1 MLKEILI
8 LKTSGLSGVE
18 SDFLVDGSV
27 CELHG
32 YEYTAERMGAHRITA
47 TLKCRECL
55 DRRWTGREHVV
66 FGGNRYF
73 LDGTPSSSK
82 DNSDHRYSHS
92 LTFMLELDRV
102 LSGTMFLDA
111 VSGADQDRPR
121 SNTASFSFYGTVRE
135 FSRRL
140 SEVMDYAGLGVVSRV
155 ADEIPEGESLLLSF
169 DDRTVLEAVQD
180 AFGVFGVPYW
190 YDLSG
195 QRPCI
200 VFGFVHNAITTPL
213 KYGENSPLLKIE
225 RTNAGQKVVN
235 RCTGYGSGDNIPY
248 YYPNLSPAG
257 DIEAVTNRGGL
268 KVRIADPVRAAR
280 IIGQPLTYSK
290 EDSVITSVKGLFSV
304 NAYNDTDKTVHTSL
318 DNPIL
323 PGQRASAAEKKANG
337 DDVFVYIP
345 KGNYINSKHG
355 VDVSFYATA
364 ACVVRFRLFVIAAAG
379 NSKYQWVLY
388 SDGKAVSRGY
398 KQEPDT
404 TDLDIRIPAAGAYVF
419 SANMEMNHGAH
430 TWLQDTHGFAANFE
444 GLDVLGGGA
453 LFWKKGKDI
462 VSLASCGLEIVS
474 GTPQEGDTITVRNVV
489 DGDGVRKYP
498 ICSRLMPYI
507 YRETV
512 ARGRFYDAVNSR
524 EAFVRRYSALYPES
538 TMLESIYDRIYG
550 DGDGHVSFLNPIERS
565 TAAVEHIVT
574 LEEIKPTITGMTNAA
589 GGRMDALA
597 AVDFDTR
604 DDDSTLETDGSKYA
618 HPNFFIRLP
627 KLDGQDGFNIFD
639 HALEGAEMQISM
651 TSGPCAGCTF
661 PIRVAKDGRTNLVK
675 VKGDGSLERDNKGN
689 VVFDE
694 YGQPAQNDTRTTE
707 VWLCLEKDTTT
718 YGEMMPCRGKY
729 EPQPGD
735 TFVITGISLPDGYV
749 FAAEKR
755 LEAEIVRYMA
765 ENNAETYNFSVGF
778 SRVFT
783 ASDETVM
790 PRLDENATVLVE
802 YDGRTYTMY
811 VSQYVIRARED
822 SPIPEVS
829 ITVAEKVS
837 DNTDAIRQA
846 VSQAKSDMEK
856 AVSGIDVTR
865 LGLPYFLRKDID
877 DTARGNPAFLN
888 GLRIGNY
895 TPGMLGTGGAL
906 GVDSFGNSTAE
917 VDFLNVRKKAVF
929 NELEI
934 QKTKSVGGQL
944 IVSCA
949 SVEIT
954 SVTETEDAYRCFFRS
969 EDGNGD
975 AALNLFREGDLAMA
989 RSFDAYSPTFW
1000 WRKVVSIGADYMDL
1014 SRTDCADGSGIPRAG
1029 DTAVQLG
1036 NVSDTSRQSA
1046 QVLSCYGQNAPSFY
1060 IYDGISGYS
1069 LEGCLH
1075 SGVETVDGKASLFV
1089 FGKGYI
1095 GDAER
1100 KQYIESDGGNLVVT
1114 GIINALGGV
1123 MSGLLAVND
1132 AQNKIRAGFSGGDA
1146 GKTDEHGR
1154 MVMFGGADNTKGT
1167 TDEQIAGSKTRMY
1180 EDGHLVTESAEVKG
1194 KLDAEIL
1201 KFADVFCS
1209 EVRNLSYSTPE
1220 QGWNIH
1226 SLIGQNDQLGRETPL
1241 SEYAPRFISEI
1252 AISDTESYFSYI
1264 ITRDKAVV
1272 AENDNIVARYGI
1284 GCSAPTPAGGT
1295 SGYVIGPDGNLLYHK
1310 VGGPFSRHMKIV
1322 HAGGKAASGKNV
1334 RVGMEANC
1342 SMGPNETGQNYAF
1355 MSKDGMFAGLRP
1367 KIIRLTGGGQI
1378 GKDEGTSY
1386 GDNTLRD
1393 IDHTVIID
1401 SAGELTLYL
1410 PQEPKYG
1417 QYYEIIQVTTAK
1429 LTIVGGKGTAPHR
1442 IYNIRQGM
1450 TDTSQWAADRGTWR
1464 LYWSKENDTWYL
1476 DYRTIV

>member
-8 LKTSGLSGVE
+8 LKTSGLSGLE
-18 SDFLVDGSV
+18 SDFLVDGGV

-47 TLKCRECL
+47 SVKCRECL
-55 DRRWTGREHVV
+55 DRRWTGREYVV
-66 FGGNRYF
+66 FGGNRYV

-82 DNSDHRYSHS
+82 DSTDHRYSHS
-92 LTFMLELDRV
+92 LTFILELDKV

-111 VSGADQDRPR
+111 VSGAAQDRPR
-121 SNTASFSFYGTVRE
+121 SNTTSFHFYGTIRE
-135 FSRRL
+135 FSQRL
-140 SEVMDYAGLGVVSRV
+140 SEVMDYAGLGVASRV
-155 ADEIPEGESLLLSF
+155 DDGIPEGESLLLSF

-190 YDLSG
+190 YDFSG
-195 QRPCI
+195 QKPCI

-213 KYGENSPLLKIE
+213 KYGEDSSLLKIE

-235 RCTGYGSGDNIPY
+235 RCTGYGSEDNIPY
-248 YYPNLSPAG
+248 YYPNLSPEG
-257 DIEAVTNRGGL
+257 DIEAITNRAEL
-268 KVRIADPVRAAR
+268 KVRIKDPVKAAKL
-280 IIGQPLTYSK
+280 IGKSLTYSK
-290 EDSVITSVKGLFSV
+290 DDSAIISVKGLFSV
-304 NAYNDTDKTVHTSL
+304 NAYNDTDKTVHTIL
-318 DNPIL
+318 DKPIY
-323 PGQRASAAEKKANG
+323 PGQKAYAAEEKPSDANLYA
-337 DDVFVYIP
+337 YIP

-364 ACVVRFRLFVIAAAG
+364 ACVVRFRLFIIAATG
-379 NSKYQWVLY
+379 DSKYSWILY
-388 SDGKAVSRGY
+388 SGGKAVSRGD

-419 SANMEMNHGAH
+419 SANMEMKPGAH
-430 TWLQDTHGFAANFE
+430 TWLQGINGFNANFE
-444 GLDVLGGGA
+444 GLDVLNGTA
-453 LFWKKGKDI
+453 LFWKKGQDI
-462 VSLASCGLEIVS
+462 VNLDSCGLEIVS
-474 GTPQEGDTITVRNVV
+474 GTPQEGDSITVRNVV
-489 DGDGVRKYP
+489 YDDGVRKYP
-498 ICSRLMPYI
+498 ICSKLMPYI
-507 YRETV
+507 YRETI
-512 ARGRFYDAVNSR
+512 AKGRFYDAVNSK
-524 EAFVRRYSALYPES
+524 EAFIQRYSALYPES
-538 TMLESIYDRIYG
+538 AVLENIYDRIYG
-550 DGDGHVSFLNPIERS
+550 DGDGHISFLNPIECS
-565 TAAVEHIVT
+565 TAAVEHIVSF
-574 LEEIKPTITGMTNAA
+574 EEIKPTITGMTNAG
-589 GGRMDALA
+589 GGRMDALV
-597 AVDFDTR
+597 AVDFDTE
-604 DDDSTLETDGSKYA
+604 DDDSPLETDKSKYA
-618 HPNFFIRLP
+618 HPNFFLKLP

-639 HALEGAEMQISM
+639 QALEGVEMKINM
-651 TSGPCAGCTF
+651 TSGPCAGCSF
-661 PIRVAKDGRTNLVK
+661 PIKVAKDGRTNLVK

-694 YGQPAQNDTRTTE
+694 YGQPLQNDTIRSE

-755 LEAEIVRYMA
+755 LEAEIVKYMA

-790 PRLDENATVLVE
+790 PQLDENSTVLIE
-802 YDGRTYTMY
+802 YDGKSYSLY
-811 VSQYVIRARED
+811 VSQYVVRAKEE

-856 AVSGIDVTR
+856 AVSGIDVTK

-877 DTARGNPAFLN
+877 DTAKGNPAFLN
-888 GLRIGNY
+888 GLRVGNY
-895 TPGMLGTGGAL
+895 TPGLLGTGGAL
-906 GVDSFGNSTAE
+906 TVDSFGNSTAD

-944 IVSCA
+944 IISCA

-975 AALNLFREGDLAMA
+975 VVLNLFREGDLAMA

-1000 WRKVVSIGADYMDL
+1000 WRKVVSTGADYMDL
-1014 SRTDCADGSGIPRAG
+1014 SKTDCADGSGIPRAG

-1046 QVLSCYGQNAPSFY
+1046 QILSCYGQNAPSFH
-1060 IYDGISGYS
+1060 IHDGIAGYS
-1069 LEGCLH
+1069 LEGSLR
-1075 SGVETVDGKASLFV
+1075 SGFDTVDGKASFFV

-1132 AQNKIRAGFSGGDA
+1132 AEGNIRAGFSGGDA
-1146 GKTDEHGR
+1146 GKTDGHGR
-1154 MVMFGGADNTKGT
+1154 LVTFAGADNTKGT
-1167 TDEQIAGSKTRMY
+1167 TDEQIAGSKTKIY
-1180 EDGHLVTESAEVKG
+1180 EDGHLVTESAEIEG

-1220 QGWNIH
+1220 EGWNIH

-1241 SEYAPRFISEI
+1241 SEYAPRFVSEI

-1264 ITRDKAVV
+1264 ITKDKAVV

-1284 GCSAPTPAGGT
+1284 GCSAPTPAGGA

-1334 RVGMEANC
+1334 RVGMEADC

-1378 GKDEGTSY
+1378 GKDEGASY

-1393 IDHTVIID
+1393 IDHTVIVE
-1401 SAGELTLYL
+1401 SQGSLTLYL
-1410 PQEPKYG
+1410 PKAPLTG
-1417 QYYEIIQVTTAK
+1417 QHYEIMQVLNGLS
-1429 LTIVGGKGTAPHR
+1429 LTVNGNGKK
-1442 IYNIRQGM
+1442 IYAIGA
-1450 TDTSQWAADRGTWR
+1450 SLLADAHTLDGKSRWVLDYVDGQ
-1464 LYWSKENDTWYL
+1464 WYL
-1476 DYRTIV
+1476 SYTVY

>member
-92 LTFMLELDRV
+92 LTFVLELDMV

-111 VSGADQDRPR
+111 VSGAAQDRPR
-121 SNTASFSFYGTVRE
+121 SNTTSFSFYGTVRE

-140 SEVMDYAGLGVVSRV
+140 AEVMDYAGLGVVSRV

-195 QRPCI
+195 QKPCI

-225 RTNAGQKVVN
+225 RTNAGQKAVN

-248 YYPNLSPAG
+248 YYPNLSPEG
-257 DIEAVTNRGGL
+257 DIEAVTNRAGL
-268 KVRIADPVRAAR
+268 TVRIADPVKAAR
-280 IIGQPLTYSK
+280 LIGQPLSYSK
-290 EDSVITSVKGLFSV
+290 DAEPVVSVKAWFSV
-304 NAYNDTDKTVHTSL
+304 NAYNKTLGLDQTSL
-318 DNPIL
+318 DNEVRA
-323 PGQRASAAEKKANG
+323 GQKVAARETKRDG
-337 DDVFVYIP
+337 DDVYVYLP
-345 KGNYINSKHG
+345 AGYYTNALFEMG
-355 VDVSFYATA
+355 LT
-364 ACVVRFRLFVIAAAG
+364 LFVTAPCRVKFGVTLSTRQGMTGSRWSLCSVDGGSELAG
-379 NSKYQWVLY
+379 GY
-388 SDGKAVSRGY
+388 S
-398 KQEPDT
+398 QEPEINIPDT
-404 TDLDIRIPAAGAYVF
+404 GAYRLTVRNRISSGTDIYLSGYDGIFGEF
-419 SANMEMNHGAH
+419 S
-430 TWLQDTHGFAANFE
+430 
-444 GLDVLGGGA
+444 GLKVTGSA
-453 LFWKKGKDI
+453 PMSWKKGQDI
-462 VSLASCGLEIVS
+462 VNLNSCGLEIVS

-489 DGDGVRKYP
+489 YGDGVRKYP

-512 ARGRFYDAVNSR
+512 AKGRFYDAVNSK
-524 EAFVRRYSALYPES
+524 EAFVQRYADLYPES
-538 TMLESIYDRIYG
+538 AVLEGIYDRIYG
-550 DGDGHVSFLNPIERS
+550 DGDGHIKFLNPIERS

-597 AVDFDTR
+597 AVDFDTD

-639 HALEGAEMQISM
+639 HALEGTEMQISM
-651 TSGPCAGCTF
+651 TSGPCAGCSF

-675 VKGDGSLERDNKGN
+675 VRGDGTLDRDGKGN
-689 VVFDE
+689 VLFDS
-694 YGQPAQNDTRTTE
+694 YGQPVQNDTRAAE

-856 AVSGIDVTR
+856 AVSGMDVTR
-865 LGLPYFLRKDID
+865 LGLPYFLRKDVD
-877 DTARGNPAFLN
+877 DTAKGRPTFLN
-888 GLRIGNY
+888 GLRVGNY
-895 TPGMLGTGGAL
+895 TPGLLGTGGAL
-906 GVDSFGNSTAE
+906 KVDSFGNSTAE
-917 VDFLNVRKKAVF
+917 VDFLSVRKKAVF

-934 QKTKSVGGQL
+934 QKTRSAAGQL
-944 IVSCA
+944 IISCA
-949 SVEIT
+949 SAEIT

-975 AALNLFREGDLAMA
+975 AVLNLFREGDLAMA

-1000 WRKVVSIGADYMDL
+1000 WRRVVSTGADYIDL

-1046 QVLSCYGQNAPSFY
+1046 QILSCYGQDAPSFH
-1060 IYDGISGYS
+1060 IHDGIAGYS
-1069 LEGCLH
+1069 LEGTLR
-1075 SGVETVDGKASLFV
+1075 SGFDTVDGKASFFV

-1132 AQNKIRAGFSGGDA
+1132 AEGNIRAGFSGGDA
-1146 GKTDEHGR
+1146 GKNDEHGR
-1154 MVMFGGADNTKGT
+1154 LVMFAGADDTKGT
-1167 TDEQIAGSKTRMY
+1167 TDEQIAGSKTKIY
-1180 EDGHLVTESAEVKG
+1180 EDGHLVTRSAEIEG

-1209 EVRNLSYSTPE
+1209 
-1220 QGWNIH
+1220 GIH
-1226 SLIGQNDQLGRETPL
+1226 SMTYDSMDKSWKTHNLVGQNDQLNRETPL
-1241 SEYAPRFISEI
+1241 SESFPRFISEI
-1252 AISDTESYFSYI
+1252 SVSDTEPYFSYI
-1264 ITRDKAVV
+1264 VTKDKATVV
-1272 AENDNIVARYGI
+1272 RDSNTISKYSIGVAAPCPAYSGGGWVVGPNGEVLFNTISGVKRTHLTIIHQGKDCATGTHVRI
-1284 GCSAPTPAGGT
+1284 GMEVDCA
-1295 SGYVIGPDGNLLYHK
+1295 L
-1310 VGGPFSRHMKIV
+1310 
-1322 HAGGKAASGKNV
+1322 GKN
-1334 RVGMEANC
+1334 E
-1342 SMGPNETGQNYAF
+1342 SGQCYAY
-1355 MSKDGMFAGLRP
+1355 KATRGMFAGLRP

-1378 GKDEGTSY
+1378 GKDEGASY

-1393 IDHTVIID
+1393 IDHTVIVE
-1401 SAGELTLYL
+1401 SQSPLTLYL
-1410 PQEPKYG
+1410 PKAPLTG
-1417 QYYEIIQVTTAK
+1417 QHYEIMQVLNGLS
-1429 LTIVGGKGTAPHR
+1429 LTVNGNGKK
-1442 IYNIRQGM
+1442 IYAIGA
-1450 TDTSQWAADRGTWR
+1450 SLLADAHTLDGKSRWVLDYVDGQ
-1464 LYWSKENDTWYL
+1464 WYL
-1476 DYRTIV
+1476 SYTVY

>member
-92 LTFMLELDRV
+92 LTFVLELDMV

-111 VSGADQDRPR
+111 VSGAAQDRPR
-121 SNTASFSFYGTVRE
+121 SNTTSFSFYGTIRE

-140 SEVMDYAGLGVVSRV
+140 TEVMDYAGLGVVSRV

-195 QRPCI
+195 QKPCI

-225 RTNAGQKVVN
+225 RTNAGQKAVN
-235 RCTGYGSGDNIPY
+235 RCTGYGSEDNIPY
-248 YYPNLSPAG
+248 YYPNLSPEG
-257 DIEAVTNRGGL
+257 DIEAVTNRAGL
-268 KVRIADPVRAAR
+268 TVRIADPVKAAR
-280 IIGQPLTYSK
+280 LIGQPLSYSK
-290 EDSVITSVKGLFSV
+290 DAGPVVSVKAWFSV
-304 NAYNDTDKTVHTSL
+304 NAYNKTLGLDQTSL
-318 DNPIL
+318 DNEVRA
-323 PGQRASAAEKKANG
+323 GQKVAARETKRDG
-337 DDVFVYIP
+337 DDVYVYLP
-345 KGNYINSKHG
+345 AGYYTNALFEMG
-355 VDVSFYATA
+355 LT
-364 ACVVRFRLFVIAAAG
+364 LFVTAPCRVKFGVTLSTQRGMTGSRWSLCSVDGGSELAG
-379 NSKYQWVLY
+379 GY
-388 SDGKAVSRGY
+388 SR
-398 KQEPDT
+398 EPEINIPDT
-404 TDLDIRIPAAGAYVF
+404 GAYRLTVRNRISSGTDIYLSGYDGIFGEF
-419 SANMEMNHGAH
+419 S
-430 TWLQDTHGFAANFE
+430 
-444 GLDVLGGGA
+444 GLKVTGSA
-453 LFWKKGKDI
+453 PMSWKKGQDI
-462 VSLASCGLEIVS
+462 VNLNSCGLEIVS

-489 DGDGVRKYP
+489 YDDGVRKYP

-512 ARGRFYDAVNSR
+512 ARGRFYDAVNSK
-524 EAFVRRYSALYPES
+524 EAFVQRYADLYPES
-538 TMLESIYDRIYG
+538 AALESIYDRIYG
-550 DGDGHVSFLNPIERS
+550 NGDGHIKFLNPIERS

-597 AVDFDTR
+597 AVDFDTD
-604 DDDSTLETDGSKYA
+604 DDDSTLETDESKYA

-639 HALEGAEMQISM
+639 HALEGTEMQISM

-675 VKGDGSLERDNKGN
+675 VRGDGTLDRDGKGN
-689 VVFDE
+689 VLFDS
-694 YGQPAQNDTRTTE
+694 YGQPVQNDTRAAE

-735 TFVITGISLPDGYV
+735 AFVITGISLPDGYV

-783 ASDETVM
+783 AFDETVM

-856 AVSGIDVTR
+856 AVSGMDVTR
-865 LGLPYFLRKDID
+865 LGLPYFLRKDVD
-877 DTARGNPAFLN
+877 DTAKGRPTFLN

-895 TPGMLGTGGAL
+895 TPGLLGTGGAL
-906 GVDSFGNSTAE
+906 KVDSFGNSTAE
-917 VDFLNVRKKAVF
+917 VDFLSVRKKAVF

-934 QKTKSVGGQL
+934 QKTRSAAGQL
-944 IVSCA
+944 IISCA
-949 SVEIT
+949 SAEIT

-975 AALNLFREGDLAMA
+975 AVLNLFREGDLAMA

-1000 WRKVVSIGADYMDL
+1000 WRKVVSTGADYIDL

-1046 QVLSCYGQNAPSFY
+1046 QILSCYGQDAPSFH
-1060 IYDGISGYS
+1060 IHDGIAGYS
-1069 LEGCLH
+1069 LEGTLR
-1075 SGVETVDGKASLFV
+1075 SGFDTVDGKASFFV

-1132 AQNKIRAGFSGGDA
+1132 AEGNIRAGFSGGDA

-1154 MVMFGGADNTKGT
+1154 LVMFAGADDTKGT
-1167 TDEQIAGSKTRMY
+1167 TDEQIAGSKTKIY
-1180 EDGHLVTESAEVKG
+1180 EDGHLVTRSAEIEG

-1209 EVRNLSYSTPE
+1209 
-1220 QGWNIH
+1220 GIH
-1226 SLIGQNDQLGRETPL
+1226 SMTYDSMDKSWKTHNLVGQNDQLNRETPL
-1241 SEYAPRFISEI
+1241 SESFPRFISEI
-1252 AISDTESYFSYI
+1252 SVSDTEPYFSYI
-1264 ITRDKAVV
+1264 VTKDKATVV
-1272 AENDNIVARYGI
+1272 RDSNTISKYSIGVAAPCPAYSGGGWVVGPNGEVLFNTISGVKRTHLTIIHQGKDCATGTHVRI
-1284 GCSAPTPAGGT
+1284 GMEVDCA
-1295 SGYVIGPDGNLLYHK
+1295 L
-1310 VGGPFSRHMKIV
+1310 
-1322 HAGGKAASGKNV
+1322 GKN
-1334 RVGMEANC
+1334 E
-1342 SMGPNETGQNYAF
+1342 SGQCYAY
-1355 MSKDGMFAGLRP
+1355 KATRGMFAGLRP

-1378 GKDEGTSY
+1378 GKDEGASY

-1393 IDHTVIID
+1393 IDHTVIVE
-1401 SAGELTLYL
+1401 SQGPLTLYL
-1410 PQEPKYG
+1410 PKAPLTG
-1417 QYYEIIQVTTAK
+1417 QHYEIMQVLNGLS
-1429 LTIVGGKGTAPHR
+1429 LTVNGNGKK
-1442 IYNIRQGM
+1442 IYAIGA
-1450 TDTSQWAADRGTWR
+1450 SLLADAHTLDGKSRWVLDYVDGQ
-1464 LYWSKENDTWYL
+1464 WYL
-1476 DYRTIV
+1476 SYTVY

>member
-18 SDFLVDGSV
+18 SDFLVDGGV

-111 VSGADQDRPR
+111 VSGAEQDRPR
-121 SNTASFSFYGTVRE
+121 SNTTSFSFYGTIRE

-140 SEVMDYAGLGVVSRV
+140 TEVMDYAGLGVVSRV

-195 QRPCI
+195 QKPCI

-225 RTNAGQKVVN
+225 RTNAGQKAVN

-248 YYPNLSPAG
+248 YYPNMSPAG

-268 KVRIADPVRAAR
+268 TVRIADPVKAAR
-280 IIGQPLTYSK
+280 IIGQPISYSK
-290 EDSVITSVKGLFSV
+290 DAGPVVSVRAWFSV
-304 NAYNDTDKTVHTSL
+304 NAYNKTLGLDQTSL
-318 DNPIL
+318 DNEVRAGQQVAAREKRRDSDGDNVVYVYL
-323 PGQRASAAEKKANG
+323 PAG
-337 DDVFVYIP
+337 Y
-345 KGNYINSKHG
+345 YTNSLFELG
-355 VDVSFYATA
+355 VT
-364 ACVVRFRLFVIAAAG
+364 LFVTAPCRVKFGLTLSTQQGMTGSRWSLCSVDGGSELAG
-379 NSKYQWVLY
+379 GY
-388 SDGKAVSRGY
+388 SR
-398 KQEPDT
+398 EPEINISDT
-404 TDLDIRIPAAGAYVF
+404 GAYRLTVRNRISSGTDIYLSNYDGIFGEF
-419 SANMEMNHGAH
+419 S
-430 TWLQDTHGFAANFE
+430 
-444 GLDVLGGGA
+444 GLKVTGSA
-453 LFWKKGKDI
+453 PMSWKKGQDS
-462 VSLASCGLEIVS
+462 VSLGSCGLEIVS
-474 GTPQEGDTITVRNVV
+474 GTPQEGDTITVRNIVY
-489 DGDGVRKYP
+489 GDGVRKYP
-498 ICSRLMPYI
+498 ACSRLMPYI

-512 ARGRFYDAVNSR
+512 ARGRFYDAVNSK
-524 EAFVRRYSALYPES
+524 EAFVQRYADLYPES
-538 TMLESIYDRIYG
+538 AALEGIYDRIYG
-550 DGDGHVSFLNPIERS
+550 DGDGHIEFLNPIERS

-589 GGRMDALA
+589 GGRMDELA
-597 AVDFDTR
+597 AVDFDTD
-604 DDDSTLETDGSKYA
+604 DDDSTLETDESKYA

-639 HALEGAEMQISM
+639 HALGGAEMQISM
-651 TSGPCAGCTF
+651 TSGPCAGCSF

-675 VKGDGSLERDNKGN
+675 VRGDGTLDRDGKGN
-689 VVFDE
+689 VLFDSS
-694 YGQPAQNDTRTTE
+694 GQPVQNDTRAAE

-790 PRLDENATVLVE
+790 PLLDENATVLVE

-811 VSQYVIRARED
+811 VSPYVIRARED

-829 ITVAEKVS
+829 ITGAEKVS

-877 DTARGNPAFLN
+877 DTAKGRPTFLN
-888 GLRIGNY
+888 GLRVGNY
-895 TPGMLGTGGAL
+895 TPGLLGTGGAL

-949 SVEIT
+949 SMEIT

-1000 WRKVVSIGADYMDL
+1000 WRKVVSIGTDYMDL

-1046 QVLSCYGQNAPSFY
+1046 QILSCYGQDAPSFH
-1060 IYDGISGYS
+1060 IHDGIAGYS
-1069 LEGCLH
+1069 LEGTLR
-1075 SGVETVDGKASLFV
+1075 SGFDTVDGKASFFV

-1100 KQYIESDGGNLVVT
+1100 KQYIESKDGNLTVT

-1123 MSGLLAVND
+1123 MSGLLAVKD
-1132 AQNKIRAGFSGGDA
+1132 ADENIRAGFSGGDA

-1154 MVMFGGADNTKGT
+1154 MVMFGGADNTKET
-1167 TDEQIAGSKTRMY
+1167 TDEQIAGSRTKMY

-1226 SLIGQNDQLGRETPL
+1226 SLVGQNDQLGRETPL

-1264 ITRDKAVV
+1264 ITRDKAAV

-1295 SGYVIGPDGNLLYHK
+1295 SGYVFGPDGNLLYHK

-1334 RVGMEANC
+1334 RVGMEADC

-1378 GKDEGTSY
+1378 GKDEGAAY

-1393 IDHTVIID
+1393 IDHTVIVE
-1401 SAGELTLYL
+1401 SQGSLTLYL
-1410 PQEPKYG
+1410 PKAPLTG
-1417 QYYEIIQVTTAK
+1417 QHYEIMQVLNGLS
-1429 LTIVGGKGTAPHR
+1429 LTVNGNGKK
-1442 IYNIRQGM
+1442 IYAIGA
-1450 TDTSQWAADRGTWR
+1450 SLLADAHTLDGKSRWVLDYVDGQ
-1464 LYWSKENDTWYL
+1464 WYL
-1476 DYRTIV
+1476 SYTVY

>member
-111 VSGADQDRPR
+111 VSGAGQDRPR
-121 SNTASFSFYGTVRE
+121 SNTTSFSFYGTVRE

-140 SEVMDYAGLGVVSRV
+140 TEVMDYAGLGVVSRV

-195 QRPCI
+195 QKPCI

-225 RTNAGQKVVN
+225 RTNAGQKAVN

-257 DIEAVTNRGGL
+257 DIEAVTNRAGL
-268 KVRIADPVRAAR
+268 TVRIADPVKAAR
-280 IIGQPLTYSK
+280 LIGQPLSYSK
-290 EDSVITSVKGLFSV
+290 DAGPVVSVKAWFSV
-304 NAYNDTDKTVHTSL
+304 NAYNKTLGLDRTSL
-318 DNPIL
+318 DNEVRAGQKVAAREKRRDSDGDNVVYVYL
-323 PGQRASAAEKKANG
+323 PAG
-337 DDVFVYIP
+337 Y
-345 KGNYINSKHG
+345 YTNSLFEMG
-355 VDVSFYATA
+355 VT
-364 ACVVRFRLFVIAAAG
+364 LFVTAPCRVKFGLTLSTQQGMTGSRWSLCSVDGGSELAG
-379 NSKYQWVLY
+379 GY
-388 SDGKAVSRGY
+388 SR
-398 KQEPDT
+398 EPEINISDT
-404 TDLDIRIPAAGAYVF
+404 GAYRLTVRNRISSGTDIYLSNYDGIFGEF
-419 SANMEMNHGAH
+419 S
-430 TWLQDTHGFAANFE
+430 
-444 GLDVLGGGA
+444 GLKVTGSA
-453 LFWKKGKDI
+453 PMSWKKGQDI
-462 VSLASCGLEIVS
+462 VNLNSCGLEIVS

-489 DGDGVRKYP
+489 YDDGVRKYP
-498 ICSRLMPYI
+498 ICPRLMPYI

-512 ARGRFYDAVNSR
+512 AKGRFYDAVNSK
-524 EAFVRRYSALYPES
+524 EAFVQRYADLYPES
-538 TMLESIYDRIYG
+538 AALESIYDRIYG
-550 DGDGHVSFLNPIERS
+550 NGDGHIKFLNPIERS

-597 AVDFDTR
+597 AVDFDTD

-639 HALEGAEMQISM
+639 HALEGTEMQIGM
-651 TSGPCAGCTF
+651 TSGPCAGCSF

-675 VKGDGSLERDNKGN
+675 VRGDGTLDRDGKGN
-689 VVFDE
+689 VLFDS
-694 YGQPAQNDTRTTE
+694 YGQPVQNDTRSAE

-790 PRLDENATVLVE
+790 PLLDENATVLVE

-856 AVSGIDVTR
+856 VVSGMDVTR
-865 LGLPYFLRKDID
+865 LGLPYFLRKDVD
-877 DTARGNPAFLN
+877 DTAKGRPTFLN
-888 GLRIGNY
+888 GLRVGNY
-895 TPGMLGTGGAL
+895 TPGLLGTGGAL
-906 GVDSFGNSTAE
+906 TVDSFGNSTAE
-917 VDFLNVRKKAVF
+917 VDFLSVRKKAVF

-934 QKTKSVGGQL
+934 QKTWSAAGQL
-944 IVSCA
+944 IISCA
-949 SVEIT
+949 SAEIT

-975 AALNLFREGDLAMA
+975 AVLNLFREGDLVMA

-1000 WRKVVSIGADYMDL
+1000 WRKVVSTGADYIDL

-1036 NVSDTSRQSA
+1036 NVSDTSRRSA
-1046 QVLSCYGQNAPSFY
+1046 QILSCYGQNAPSFH
-1060 IYDGISGYS
+1060 IHDGISGYS
-1069 LEGCLH
+1069 LEGTLR
-1075 SGVETVDGKASLFV
+1075 SGFDTVDGKASFFV

-1100 KQYIESDGGNLVVT
+1100 KQYIESKDGNLTVT

-1132 AQNKIRAGFSGGDA
+1132 ADENIRAGFSGGDA

-1154 MVMFGGADNTKGT
+1154 LVTFAGADNTKGT
-1167 TDEQIAGSKTRMY
+1167 TDEQIAGSRTKIY
-1180 EDGHLVTESAEVKG
+1180 EDGHIESESARIRG

-1209 EVRNLSYSTPE
+1209 E
-1220 QGWNIH
+1220 IH
-1226 SLIGQNDQLGRETPL
+1226 SMTYDSMDKSWKTHNLVGQNDQLSRETPL
-1241 SEYAPRFISEI
+1241 SESFPRFISEI
-1252 AISDTESYFSYI
+1252 SVSDTEPYFSYI
-1264 ITRDKAVV
+1264 VTKDKATVV
-1272 AENDNIVARYGI
+1272 RDSNTISKYSIGVAAPCPAYSGGGWIVGPNGEVLFNTISGVKRTHLTIIHQGKDCATGTHVRIGI
-1284 GCSAPTPAGGT
+1284 EVDCA
-1295 SGYVIGPDGNLLYHK
+1295 L
-1310 VGGPFSRHMKIV
+1310 
-1322 HAGGKAASGKNV
+1322 GKN
-1334 RVGMEANC
+1334 E
-1342 SMGPNETGQNYAF
+1342 SGQCYAY
-1355 MSKDGMFAGLRP
+1355 KATRGMFAGLRP

-1378 GKDEGTSY
+1378 GKDEGALSGT
-1386 GDNTLRD
+1386 NTLRD
-1393 IDHTVIID
+1393 IDHTVIVE
-1401 SAGELTLYL
+1401 SQGSLTLYL
-1410 PQEPKYG
+1410 PKAPLTG
-1417 QYYEIIQVTTAK
+1417 QHYEIMQVLNGPS
-1429 LTIVGGKGTAPHR
+1429 LTVNGNGKK
-1442 IYNIRQGM
+1442 IYAIGA
-1450 TDTSQWAADRGTWR
+1450 SLLADAHTLDGKSRWVLDYVDGQ
-1464 LYWSKENDTWYL
+1464 WYL
-1476 DYRTIV
+1476 SYTVY

>member
-92 LTFMLELDRV
+92 LTFVLELDMV

-111 VSGADQDRPR
+111 VSGAAQDRPR
-121 SNTASFSFYGTVRE
+121 SNTTSFSFYGTVRE

-140 SEVMDYAGLGVVSRV
+140 TEVMDYAGLGVVSRV

-195 QRPCI
+195 QKPCI

-225 RTNAGQKVVN
+225 RTNAGQKAVN
-235 RCTGYGSGDNIPY
+235 RCTGYGSEDNIPY
-248 YYPNLSPAG
+248 YYPNLSPEG
-257 DIEAVTNRGGL
+257 DIEAVTNRAGL
-268 KVRIADPVRAAR
+268 TVRIADPVKAAKL
-280 IIGQPLTYSK
+280 IGQPLSYSK
-290 EDSVITSVKGLFSV
+290 DAGPVVSVKAGFSV
-304 NAYNDTDKTVHTSL
+304 NAYNKTLGLDQTSL
-318 DNPIL
+318 DNEVRA
-323 PGQRASAAEKKANG
+323 GQKVAARETKRDG
-337 DDVFVYIP
+337 DDVYVYLPAGYYTNALFEMGLTLFVTAPCRVKFGVTLSTQRGMTGSRWSLCSVDGGSELAGGYSQEPEINIP
-345 KGNYINSKHG
+345 DTGAYRLTVRNRINSG
-355 VDVSFYATA
+355 TDIYLSNY
-364 ACVVRFRLFVIAAAG
+364 
-379 NSKYQWVLY
+379 
-388 SDGKAVSRGY
+388 DGIFG
-398 KQEPDT
+398 E
-404 TDLDIRIPAAGAYVF
+404 F
-419 SANMEMNHGAH
+419 S
-430 TWLQDTHGFAANFE
+430 
-444 GLDVLGGGA
+444 GLKVTGSAPLS
-453 LFWKKGKDI
+453 WKKGQDS
-462 VSLASCGLEIVS
+462 VSLGSCGLEIVS

-489 DGDGVRKYP
+489 YGDGVRKYP
-498 ICSRLMPYI
+498 TCSRLMPYI

-512 ARGRFYDAVNSR
+512 ARGRFYDAVNSK
-524 EAFVRRYSALYPES
+524 EAFVQRYADLYPES
-538 TMLESIYDRIYG
+538 AALEGIYDRIYG

-597 AVDFDTR
+597 AVDFDTD

-639 HALEGAEMQISM
+639 HALEGTEMQIGM
-651 TSGPCAGCTF
+651 TSGPCAGCSF

-675 VKGDGSLERDNKGN
+675 VRGDGTLDRDGKGN
-689 VVFDE
+689 VLFDS
-694 YGQPAQNDTRTTE
+694 YGQPVQNDTRSAE

-856 AVSGIDVTR
+856 AVSGMDVTR
-865 LGLPYFLRKDID
+865 LGLPYFLRKDVD
-877 DTARGNPAFLN
+877 DTAKGRPTFLN
-888 GLRIGNY
+888 GLRVGNY
-895 TPGMLGTGGAL
+895 TPGLLGTGGAL
-906 GVDSFGNSTAE
+906 TVDSFGNSTAE
-917 VDFLNVRKKAVF
+917 VDFLSVRKKAVF
-929 NELEI
+929 NELAI
-934 QKTKSVGGQL
+934 QKTRSAAGQL
-944 IVSCA
+944 IISCA
-949 SVEIT
+949 SAEIT

-975 AALNLFREGDLAMA
+975 AVLNLFREGDLAMA

-1000 WRKVVSIGADYMDL
+1000 WRKVVSTGADYIDL

-1046 QVLSCYGQNAPSFY
+1046 QILSCYGQNAPSFH
-1060 IYDGISGYS
+1060 IHDGIAGYS
-1069 LEGCLH
+1069 LEGTLR
-1075 SGVETVDGKASLFV
+1075 SGFDTVDGKASFFV

-1132 AQNKIRAGFSGGDA
+1132 AEGNIRAGFSGGDA
-1146 GKTDEHGR
+1146 GNTDEHGR
-1154 MVMFGGADNTKGT
+1154 MVLFGGADNTKET
-1167 TDEQIAGSKTRMY
+1167 TDEQIAGSKTKVY
-1180 EDGHLVTESAEVKG
+1180 EDGHFESESARIRG

-1209 EVRNLSYSTPE
+1209 
-1220 QGWNIH
+1220 GIH
-1226 SLIGQNDQLGRETPL
+1226 SMTYDSMDKSWKTHNLVGQNDQLNRETPL
-1241 SEYAPRFISEI
+1241 SESFPRFISEI
-1252 AISDTESYFSYI
+1252 SVSDTEPYFSYI
-1264 ITRDKAVV
+1264 VTKDKATVV
-1272 AENDNIVARYGI
+1272 RDSNTISKYSIGVAAPCPAYSGGGWVVGPNGEVLFNTISGVKRTHLTIIHQGKDCATGTHVRI
-1284 GCSAPTPAGGT
+1284 GMEVDCA
-1295 SGYVIGPDGNLLYHK
+1295 L
-1310 VGGPFSRHMKIV
+1310 
-1322 HAGGKAASGKNV
+1322 GKN
-1334 RVGMEANC
+1334 E
-1342 SMGPNETGQNYAF
+1342 SGQCYAY
-1355 MSKDGMFAGLRP
+1355 KATRGMFAGLRP

-1378 GKDEGTSY
+1378 GKDEGALSGT
-1386 GDNTLRD
+1386 NTLRD
-1393 IDHTVIID
+1393 IDHTVIVE
-1401 SAGELTLYL
+1401 SQGPLTLYL
-1410 PQEPKYG
+1410 PKAPLTG
-1417 QYYEIIQVTTAK
+1417 QHYEIMQVLNGLS
-1429 LTIVGGKGTAPHR
+1429 LTVNGNGKK
-1442 IYNIRQGM
+1442 IYAIGA
-1450 TDTSQWAADRGTWR
+1450 SLLADAHTLDGKSRWVLDYVDGQ
-1464 LYWSKENDTWYL
+1464 WYL
-1476 DYRTIV
+1476 SYTVY

>member
-18 SDFLVDGSV
+18 SDFLVDGGV

-111 VSGADQDRPR
+111 VSGAEQDRPR
-121 SNTASFSFYGTVRE
+121 SNTTSFSFYGTIRE

-140 SEVMDYAGLGVVSRV
+140 TEVMDYAGLGVVSRV

-195 QRPCI
+195 QKPCI

-225 RTNAGQKVVN
+225 RTNAGQKAVN

-248 YYPNLSPAG
+248 YYPNMSPAG

-268 KVRIADPVRAAR
+268 TVRIADPVKAAR
-280 IIGQPLTYSK
+280 IIGQPISYSK
-290 EDSVITSVKGLFSV
+290 DAGPVVSVRAWFSV
-304 NAYNDTDKTVHTSL
+304 NAYNKTLGLDQTSL
-318 DNPIL
+318 DNEVRAGQQVAAREKRRDSDGDNVVYVYL
-323 PGQRASAAEKKANG
+323 PAG
-337 DDVFVYIP
+337 Y
-345 KGNYINSKHG
+345 YTNSLFELG
-355 VDVSFYATA
+355 VT
-364 ACVVRFRLFVIAAAG
+364 LFVTAPCRVKFGLTLSTQQGMTGSRWSLCSVDGGSELAG
-379 NSKYQWVLY
+379 GY
-388 SDGKAVSRGY
+388 SR
-398 KQEPDT
+398 EPEINISDT
-404 TDLDIRIPAAGAYVF
+404 GAYRLTVRNRISSGTDIYLSNYDGIFGEF
-419 SANMEMNHGAH
+419 S
-430 TWLQDTHGFAANFE
+430 
-444 GLDVLGGGA
+444 GLKVTGSA
-453 LFWKKGKDI
+453 PMSWKKGQDS
-462 VSLASCGLEIVS
+462 VSLGSCGLEIVS
-474 GTPQEGDTITVRNVV
+474 GTPQEGDTITVRNIVY
-489 DGDGVRKYP
+489 GDGVRKYP
-498 ICSRLMPYI
+498 ACSRLMPYI

-512 ARGRFYDAVNSR
+512 ARGRFYDAVNSK
-524 EAFVRRYSALYPES
+524 EAFVQRYADLYPES
-538 TMLESIYDRIYG
+538 AALEGIYDRIYG
-550 DGDGHVSFLNPIERS
+550 DGDGHIEFLNPIERS

-589 GGRMDALA
+589 GGRMDELA
-597 AVDFDTR
+597 AVDFDTD
-604 DDDSTLETDGSKYA
+604 DDDSTLETDESKYA

-639 HALEGAEMQISM
+639 HALGGAEMQISM
-651 TSGPCAGCTF
+651 TSGPCAGCSF

-675 VKGDGSLERDNKGN
+675 VRGDGTLDRDGKGN
-689 VVFDE
+689 VLFDSS
-694 YGQPAQNDTRTTE
+694 GQPVQNDTRAAE

-790 PRLDENATVLVE
+790 PLLDENATVLVE

-877 DTARGNPAFLN
+877 DTAKGRPTFLN
-888 GLRIGNY
+888 GLRVGNY
-895 TPGMLGTGGAL
+895 TPGLLGTGGAL

-949 SVEIT
+949 SMEIT

-1000 WRKVVSIGADYMDL
+1000 WRKVVSIGTDYMDL

-1046 QVLSCYGQNAPSFY
+1046 QILSCYGQDAPSFH
-1060 IYDGISGYS
+1060 IHDGIAGYS
-1069 LEGCLH
+1069 LEGTLR
-1075 SGVETVDGKASLFV
+1075 SGFDTVDGKASFFV

-1100 KQYIESDGGNLVVT
+1100 KQYIESKDGNLTVT

-1123 MSGLLAVND
+1123 MSGLLAVKD
-1132 AQNKIRAGFSGGDA
+1132 ADENIRAGFSGGDA

-1154 MVMFGGADNTKGT
+1154 MVMFGGADNTKET
-1167 TDEQIAGSKTRMY
+1167 TDEQIAGSRTKMY

-1209 EVRNLSYSTPE
+1209 EVRNLSYSTHE

-1226 SLIGQNDQLGRETPL
+1226 SLVGQNDQLGRETPL

-1264 ITRDKAVV
+1264 ITRDKAAV

-1284 GCSAPTPAGGT
+1284 GCSAPTPAGGI
-1295 SGYVIGPDGNLLYHK
+1295 SGYVFGPDGNLLYHK

-1334 RVGMEANC
+1334 RVGMEADC

-1378 GKDEGTSY
+1378 GKDEGAAY
-1386 GDNTLRD
+1386 GNNTLRD
-1393 IDHTVIID
+1393 IDHTVIVE
-1401 SAGELTLYL
+1401 SQGSLTLYL
-1410 PQEPKYG
+1410 PKAPLTG
-1417 QYYEIIQVTTAK
+1417 QHYEIMQVLNGLS
-1429 LTIVGGKGTAPHR
+1429 LTVNGNGKK
-1442 IYNIRQGM
+1442 IYAIGASLLANAHTLDGKSRWVLDYVDGQ
-1450 TDTSQWAADRGTWR
+1450 
-1464 LYWSKENDTWYL
+1464 WYL
-1476 DYRTIV
+1476 SYTVY

>member
-1 MLKEILI
+1 MFYIRHMLKEILI

-18 SDFLVDGSV
+18 SDFLVDGGV

-47 TLKCRECL
+47 SLKCRECL

-102 LSGTMFLDA
+102 LSGTMFIDA

-121 SNTASFSFYGTVRE
+121 SNTTSFSFYGTVRE
-135 FSRRL
+135 FSQRL

-195 QRPCI
+195 QKPCI

-280 IIGQPLTYSK
+280 IIGQPLSYSK
-290 EDSVITSVKGLFSV
+290 DAGPVVSVKARFSV
-304 NAYNDTDKTVHTSL
+304 NAYNKTLGLDQTSL
-318 DNPIL
+318 DNEVRA
-323 PGQRASAAEKKANG
+323 GQTVAARETRRDG
-337 DDVFVYIP
+337 DDVYVYLP
-345 KGNYINSKHG
+345 AGYYTNSLFEIG
-355 VDVSFYATA
+355 LT
-364 ACVVRFRLFVIAAAG
+364 LFVTGPCRVKFGVTLGTRKGMTGSRWSLCSGDGGSELAG
-379 NSKYQWVLY
+379 GY
-388 SDGKAVSRGY
+388 S
-398 KQEPDT
+398 QEPEIDIPDT
-404 TDLDIRIPAAGAYVF
+404 GAYRFTVRNRISSGTDIYLSGHDGIWGDF
-419 SANMEMNHGAH
+419 S
-430 TWLQDTHGFAANFE
+430 
-444 GLDVLGGGA
+444 GLDVTGSA
-453 LFWKKGKDI
+453 PMSWKKGQDS
-462 VSLASCGLEIVS
+462 VSLGSCGLEIVS

-489 DGDGVRKYP
+489 HGDGVRKYP

-512 ARGRFYDAVNSR
+512 ARGRFYDAVNSK

-538 TMLESIYDRIYG
+538 AALEGIYDRIYG

-597 AVDFDTR
+597 AVDFDTQ

-627 KLDGQDGFNIFD
+627 KLDGQDGFNVFD

-675 VKGDGSLERDNKGN
+675 VRGDGTLDRDGKGN
-689 VVFDE
+689 VLFDS
-694 YGQPAQNDTRTTE
+694 YGQPSQNDTRAAQ

-735 TFVITGISLPDGYV
+735 TFAITGISLPDGYV

-790 PRLDENATVLVE
+790 PRLDENSTVLVE

-837 DNTDAIRQA
+837 GNTDAIRQA

-856 AVSGIDVTR
+856 AVSDIDVTR

-906 GVDSFGNSTAE
+906 KVDAFGNSTAE
-917 VDFLNVRKKAVF
+917 VDFLNVRKKATF

-934 QKTKSVGGQL
+934 QKARSVGGQL
-944 IVSCA
+944 IISCA

-1000 WRKVVSIGADYMDL
+1000 WRKVVSTGADYMDL
-1014 SRTDCADGSGIPRAG
+1014 SKTDCADGSGIPRAG

-1046 QVLSCYGQNAPSFY
+1046 QVLSCYGQNAPSFH
-1060 IYDGISGYS
+1060 IHDGIAGYS
-1069 LEGCLH
+1069 LEGTLR
-1075 SGVETVDGKASLFV
+1075 SGFDTVDGKASFFV

-1100 KQYIESDGGNLVVT
+1100 KQYIESEDGNLVVT

-1132 AQNKIRAGFSGGDA
+1132 ADGNIRAGFSGGDA

-1154 MVMFGGADNTKGT
+1154 LVMFAGADDTKGT
-1167 TDEQIAGSKTRMY
+1167 TDEQIAGSKTKIY
-1180 EDGHLVTESAEVKG
+1180 EDGHLVTRSAEIEG

-1378 GKDEGTSY
+1378 GKDEGAAY

-1393 IDHTVIID
+1393 IDHTVIVE
-1401 SAGELTLYL
+1401 SQGSLTLYL
-1410 PQEPKYG
+1410 PKAPLTG
-1417 QYYEIIQVTTAK
+1417 QHYEIMQVLNGHS
-1429 LTIVGGKGTAPHR
+1429 LTVNGNGKK
-1442 IYNIRQGM
+1442 IYAIGASLLAGSHTLDGKSRWVLDYVDGQ
-1450 TDTSQWAADRGTWR
+1450 
-1464 LYWSKENDTWYL
+1464 WYL
-1476 DYRTIV
+1476 SYTVY

>member
-47 TLKCRECL
+47 ALKCRECL

-92 LTFMLELDRV
+92 LTFVLELDMV

-111 VSGADQDRPR
+111 VSGTGQDRPR
-121 SNTASFSFYGTVRE
+121 SNTTSFSFYGTVRE

-140 SEVMDYAGLGVVSRV
+140 TEVMDYAGLGVVSRV

-195 QRPCI
+195 QKPCI

-225 RTNAGQKVVN
+225 RTNAGQKAVN

-257 DIEAVTNRGGL
+257 DIEAVTNRAGL
-268 KVRIADPVRAAR
+268 TVRIADPVKAAR
-280 IIGQPLTYSK
+280 LIGQPLSYSK
-290 EDSVITSVKGLFSV
+290 DAGPVVSVKAWFSV
-304 NAYNDTDKTVHTSL
+304 NAYNKTLGLDQTSL
-318 DNPIL
+318 DNEVRA
-323 PGQRASAAEKKANG
+323 GQKVAARETRRDG
-337 DDVFVYIP
+337 DDVYVYLP
-345 KGNYINSKHG
+345 AGYYTNSLFEMG
-355 VDVSFYATA
+355 LT
-364 ACVVRFRLFVIAAAG
+364 LFVTAPCRVKFGVTLSTQQGMTGSRWSLCSVDGGSELAG
-379 NSKYQWVLY
+379 GY
-388 SDGKAVSRGY
+388 SR
-398 KQEPDT
+398 EPEINIHDT
-404 TDLDIRIPAAGAYVF
+404 GAYRLTVRNRISSGTDIYLSNYDGIFGEF
-419 SANMEMNHGAH
+419 S
-430 TWLQDTHGFAANFE
+430 
-444 GLDVLGGGA
+444 GLDVTGSA
-453 LFWKKGKDI
+453 PMSWKKGQDI
-462 VSLASCGLEIVS
+462 VNLNSCGLEIVS

-489 DGDGVRKYP
+489 YGDGVRKYP

-512 ARGRFYDAVNSR
+512 AKGRFYDAVNSK
-524 EAFVRRYSALYPES
+524 EAFVQRYADLYPES
-538 TMLESIYDRIYG
+538 TVLEGIYDRIYG
-550 DGDGHVSFLNPIERS
+550 DGDGYIKFLNPIERS

-589 GGRMDALA
+589 GGRMDALV
-597 AVDFDTR
+597 AVDFDTD

-639 HALEGAEMQISM
+639 HALEGTEMQIGM
-651 TSGPCAGCTF
+651 TSGPCAGCSF

-675 VKGDGSLERDNKGN
+675 VRGDGTLDRDGKGN
-689 VVFDE
+689 VLFDS
-694 YGQPAQNDTRTTE
+694 YGQPVQNDTRSAE

-856 AVSGIDVTR
+856 AVSGMDVTR
-865 LGLPYFLRKDID
+865 LGLPYFLRKDVD
-877 DTARGNPAFLN
+877 DTAKGRPTFLN

-895 TPGMLGTGGAL
+895 TPGLLGTGGAL
-906 GVDSFGNSTAE
+906 KVDSFGNSTAE
-917 VDFLNVRKKAVF
+917 VDFLSVRKKAVF

-934 QKTKSVGGQL
+934 QKTRSAAGQL
-944 IVSCA
+944 IISCA
-949 SVEIT
+949 SAEIT

-975 AALNLFREGDLAMA
+975 AVLNLFREGDLAMA

-1000 WRKVVSIGADYMDL
+1000 WRKVVSTGADYIDL

-1046 QVLSCYGQNAPSFY
+1046 QILSCYGQDAPSFH
-1060 IYDGISGYS
+1060 IHDGIAGYS
-1069 LEGCLH
+1069 LEGTLR
-1075 SGVETVDGKASLFV
+1075 SGFDTVDGKASFFV

-1123 MSGLLAVND
+1123 MSGLLAVKD
-1132 AQNKIRAGFSGGDA
+1132 ADENIRAGFSGGDA

-1154 MVMFGGADNTKGT
+1154 LVMFGGADDTKGT
-1167 TDEQIAGSKTRMY
+1167 TDEQIAGSKTKVY
-1180 EDGHLVTESAEVKG
+1180 EDGHFESESAKIRG

-1209 EVRNLSYSTPE
+1209 
-1220 QGWNIH
+1220 GIH
-1226 SLIGQNDQLGRETPL
+1226 SMTYDSMDKSWKTHNLVGQNDQLNRETPL
-1241 SEYAPRFISEI
+1241 SESFPRFISEI
-1252 AISDTESYFSYI
+1252 SVSDTEPYFSYI
-1264 ITRDKAVV
+1264 VTKDKATVV
-1272 AENDNIVARYGI
+1272 RDSNTISKYSIGVAAPCPAYSSGGWVVGPNGEVLFNTISGVKRTHLTIIHQGKDCATGTHVRI
-1284 GCSAPTPAGGT
+1284 GMEVDCA
-1295 SGYVIGPDGNLLYHK
+1295 L
-1310 VGGPFSRHMKIV
+1310 
-1322 HAGGKAASGKNV
+1322 GKN
-1334 RVGMEANC
+1334 E
-1342 SMGPNETGQNYAF
+1342 SGQCYAY
-1355 MSKDGMFAGLRP
+1355 KATRGMFAGLRP

-1378 GKDEGTSY
+1378 GKDEGASY

-1393 IDHTVIID
+1393 IDHTVIVE
-1401 SAGELTLYL
+1401 SQSPLTLYL
-1410 PQEPKYG
+1410 PKAPLTG
-1417 QYYEIIQVTTAK
+1417 QHYEIMQVLNGLS
-1429 LTIVGGKGTAPHR
+1429 LTVNGNGKK
-1442 IYNIRQGM
+1442 IYAIGA
-1450 TDTSQWAADRGTWR
+1450 SLLADAHTLDGKSRWVLDYVDGQ
-1464 LYWSKENDTWYL
+1464 WYL
-1476 DYRTIV
+1476 SYTVY

>member
-92 LTFMLELDRV
+92 LTFVLELDMV

-111 VSGADQDRPR
+111 VSGAGQDRPR
-121 SNTASFSFYGTVRE
+121 SNTTSFSFYGTVRE

-140 SEVMDYAGLGVVSRV
+140 TEVMDYAGLGVVSRV

-180 AFGVFGVPYW
+180 AFGVFGVPYR

-195 QRPCI
+195 QKPCI

-225 RTNAGQKVVN
+225 RTNAGQKAVN

-257 DIEAVTNRGGL
+257 DIEAVTNRAGL
-268 KVRIADPVRAAR
+268 TVRIADPVKAAKL
-280 IIGQPLTYSK
+280 IGQPLTYSK
-290 EDSVITSVKGLFSV
+290 EDSVIMSVKGLFSV
-304 NAYNDTDKTVHTSL
+304 NAYNDTNKTVHTSL

-364 ACVVRFRLFVIAAAG
+364 ACVVRFRLFIIAATG

-388 SDGKAVSRGY
+388 SEGKAVSRGY

-404 TDLDIRIPAAGAYVF
+404 NDLDIRIPAAGAYVF
-419 SANMEMNHGAH
+419 SANMEMNPGAH
-430 TWLQDTHGFAANFE
+430 TWLQDTHGFVANFE

-453 LFWKKGKDI
+453 LFWKKGQDI
-462 VSLASCGLEIVS
+462 VNLNSCGLEIAS

-489 DGDGVRKYP
+489 YDEGVRKYP
-498 ICSRLMPYI
+498 TCSRLMPYI

-512 ARGRFYDAVNSR
+512 AKGRFYDAVNSK
-524 EAFVRRYSALYPES
+524 EAFVQRYADLYPE
-538 TMLESIYDRIYG
+538 TAALEGIYDRIYG
-550 DGDGHVSFLNPIERS
+550 NGDGHIKFLNPIERS

-597 AVDFDTR
+597 AVDFDTD

-639 HALEGAEMQISM
+639 HALEGTEMQISM
-651 TSGPCAGCTF
+651 TSGPCAGCSF

-675 VKGDGSLERDNKGN
+675 VKGDGTLDRDGKGN
-689 VVFDE
+689 VLFDS
-694 YGQPAQNDTRTTE
+694 YGQPVQNDTRSAE

-856 AVSGIDVTR
+856 AVSGMDVTR
-865 LGLPYFLRKDID
+865 LGLPYFLRKDVD
-877 DTARGNPAFLN
+877 DTAKGRPTFLN

-895 TPGMLGTGGAL
+895 TPGLLGTGGAL
-906 GVDSFGNSTAE
+906 KVDSFGNSTAE
-917 VDFLNVRKKAVF
+917 VDFLSVRKKAVF

-934 QKTKSVGGQL
+934 QKTRSAAGQL
-944 IVSCA
+944 IISCA
-949 SVEIT
+949 SAEIT

-975 AALNLFREGDLAMA
+975 AVLNLFREGDLAMA

-1000 WRKVVSIGADYMDL
+1000 WRKVVSTGADYIDL

-1046 QVLSCYGQNAPSFY
+1046 QILSCYGQNAPSFH
-1060 IYDGISGYS
+1060 IHDGIAGYS
-1069 LEGCLH
+1069 LEGTLR
-1075 SGVETVDGKASLFV
+1075 SGFDTVDGKASFFV

-1132 AQNKIRAGFSGGDA
+1132 AEGNIRAGFSGGDA

-1154 MVMFGGADNTKGT
+1154 MVLFGGADDTKGT
-1167 TDEQIAGSKTRMY
+1167 TDEQIAGSKTKVY
-1180 EDGHLVTESAEVKG
+1180 EDGHFESESARIRG

-1209 EVRNLSYSTPE
+1209 
-1220 QGWNIH
+1220 GIH
-1226 SLIGQNDQLGRETPL
+1226 SMTYDSMDKSWKTHNLVGQNDQLNRETPL
-1241 SEYAPRFISEI
+1241 SESFPRFISEI
-1252 AISDTESYFSYI
+1252 SVSDTEPYFSYI
-1264 ITRDKAVV
+1264 VTKDKATVV
-1272 AENDNIVARYGI
+1272 RDSNTISKYSIGVAAPCPAYSGGGWVVGPNGEVLFNTISGVKRTHLTIIHQGKDCATGTHVRI
-1284 GCSAPTPAGGT
+1284 GMEVDCA
-1295 SGYVIGPDGNLLYHK
+1295 L
-1310 VGGPFSRHMKIV
+1310 
-1322 HAGGKAASGKNV
+1322 GKN
-1334 RVGMEANC
+1334 E
-1342 SMGPNETGQNYAF
+1342 SGQCYAY
-1355 MSKDGMFAGLRP
+1355 KATRGMFAGLRP

-1378 GKDEGTSY
+1378 GKDEGASY

-1393 IDHTVIID
+1393 IDHTVIVE
-1401 SAGELTLYL
+1401 SQSPLTLYL
-1410 PQEPKYG
+1410 PKAPLTG
-1417 QYYEIIQVTTAK
+1417 QHYEIMQVLNGLS
-1429 LTIVGGKGTAPHR
+1429 LTVNGNGKK
-1442 IYNIRQGM
+1442 IYAIGA
-1450 TDTSQWAADRGTWR
+1450 SLLADAHTLDGKSRWVLDYVDGQ
-1464 LYWSKENDTWYL
+1464 WYL
-1476 DYRTIV
+1476 SYTVY

>member
-102 LSGTMFLDA
+102 LSGTMFIDA

-135 FSRRL
+135 FSQRL

-195 QRPCI
+195 QKPCI

-248 YYPNLSPAG
+248 YYPNLSPEG

-268 KVRIADPVRAAR
+268 KVRIADPVKAAR
-280 IIGQPLTYSK
+280 LMGQPLSYSK
-290 EDSVITSVKGLFSV
+290 DAGPVVSVKARFSV
-304 NAYNDTDKTVHTSL
+304 NAYNKTLGLDQTSL
-318 DNPIL
+318 DNEVRA
-323 PGQRASAAEKKANG
+323 GQTVAARETKKDS
-337 DDVFVYIP
+337 DDVYVYLP
-345 KGNYINSKHG
+345 AGYYTNSLFEIG
-355 VDVSFYATA
+355 LT
-364 ACVVRFRLFVIAAAG
+364 LFVTGPCRVKFGVTLGTRKGMTGSRWSLCSGDGGSELAG
-379 NSKYQWVLY
+379 GY
-388 SDGKAVSRGY
+388 S
-398 KQEPDT
+398 QEPEIDIPDT
-404 TDLDIRIPAAGAYVF
+404 GAYRFTVRNRISSGTDIYLSGHDGIWGDF
-419 SANMEMNHGAH
+419 S
-430 TWLQDTHGFAANFE
+430 
-444 GLDVLGGGA
+444 GLDVTGSAPLS
-453 LFWKKGKDI
+453 WKKGQDS

-489 DGDGVRKYP
+489 HGDGVRKYP

-512 ARGRFYDAVNSR
+512 ARGRFYDAVNSK

-538 TMLESIYDRIYG
+538 TALEGIYDRIYG

-597 AVDFDTR
+597 AVDFDTQ
-604 DDDSTLETDGSKYA
+604 DDDSTLETDESKYA

-627 KLDGQDGFNIFD
+627 KLDGQDGFNVFD

-661 PIRVAKDGRTNLVK
+661 PIRVAKDGKTNLVK
-675 VKGDGSLERDNKGN
+675 VKGDGTLDRDGKGN
-689 VVFDE
+689 VLFDS
-694 YGQPAQNDTRTTE
+694 YGQPVQNDTRAAE

-790 PRLDENATVLVE
+790 PRLDENSTVLVE

-856 AVSGIDVTR
+856 AVSDIDVTR

-895 TPGMLGTGGAL
+895 TPGLLGTGGAL

-1014 SRTDCADGSGIPRAG
+1014 SKTDCADGSGIPRAG

-1046 QVLSCYGQNAPSFY
+1046 QVFSCYGQNAPSFY

-1075 SGVETVDGKASLFV
+1075 SGVETVDGKASFFV

-1100 KQYIESDGGNLVVT
+1100 RQYIESDGGNLVVT

-1167 TDEQIAGSKTRMY
+1167 TDEQIAGSKTKMY

-1209 EVRNLSYSTPE
+1209 EVRNLSYSTSE

-1378 GKDEGTSY
+1378 GKDEGAAY

-1401 SAGELTLYL
+1401 SAAELTLYL

-1429 LTIVGGKGTAPHR
+1429 LTIVGGKGTDPHR

>member
-92 LTFMLELDRV
+92 LTFVLELDMV

-111 VSGADQDRPR
+111 VSGAAQDRPR
-121 SNTASFSFYGTVRE
+121 SNTTSFSFYGTVRE

-140 SEVMDYAGLGVVSRV
+140 AEVMDYAGLGVVSRV

-195 QRPCI
+195 QKPCI

-225 RTNAGQKVVN
+225 RTNAGQKAVN

-248 YYPNLSPAG
+248 YYPNLSPEG
-257 DIEAVTNRGGL
+257 DIEAVTNRAGL
-268 KVRIADPVRAAR
+268 TVRIADPVKAAR
-280 IIGQPLTYSK
+280 LIGQPLSYSK
-290 EDSVITSVKGLFSV
+290 DAEPVVSVKAWFSV
-304 NAYNDTDKTVHTSL
+304 NAYNKTLGLDQTSL
-318 DNPIL
+318 DNEVRA
-323 PGQRASAAEKKANG
+323 GQKVAARETKRDG
-337 DDVFVYIP
+337 DDVYVYLP
-345 KGNYINSKHG
+345 AGYYTNALFEMG
-355 VDVSFYATA
+355 LT
-364 ACVVRFRLFVIAAAG
+364 LFVTAPCRVKFGVTLSTRQGMTGSRWSLCSVDGGSELAG
-379 NSKYQWVLY
+379 GY
-388 SDGKAVSRGY
+388 S
-398 KQEPDT
+398 QEPEINIPDT
-404 TDLDIRIPAAGAYVF
+404 GAYRLTVRNRISSGTDIYLSGYDGIFGEF
-419 SANMEMNHGAH
+419 S
-430 TWLQDTHGFAANFE
+430 
-444 GLDVLGGGA
+444 GLKVTGSA
-453 LFWKKGKDI
+453 PMSWKKGQDI
-462 VSLASCGLEIVS
+462 VNLNSCGLEIVS

-489 DGDGVRKYP
+489 YGDGVRKYP

-512 ARGRFYDAVNSR
+512 AKGRFYDAVNSK
-524 EAFVRRYSALYPES
+524 EAFVQRYADLYPES
-538 TMLESIYDRIYG
+538 AVLEGIYDRIYG
-550 DGDGHVSFLNPIERS
+550 DGDGHIKFLNPIERS

-597 AVDFDTR
+597 AVDFDTD

-639 HALEGAEMQISM
+639 HALEGTEMQISM
-651 TSGPCAGCTF
+651 TSGPCAGCSF

-675 VKGDGSLERDNKGN
+675 VRGDGTLDRDGKGN
-689 VVFDE
+689 VLFDS
-694 YGQPAQNDTRTTE
+694 YGQPVQNDTRSAE

-856 AVSGIDVTR
+856 AVSGMDVTR
-865 LGLPYFLRKDID
+865 LGLPYFLRKDVD
-877 DTARGNPAFLN
+877 DTAKGRPTFLN
-888 GLRIGNY
+888 GLRVGNY
-895 TPGMLGTGGAL
+895 TPGLLGTGGAL
-906 GVDSFGNSTAE
+906 KVDSFGNSTAE
-917 VDFLNVRKKAVF
+917 VDFLSVRKKAVF

-934 QKTKSVGGQL
+934 QKTRSAAGQL
-944 IVSCA
+944 IISCA
-949 SVEIT
+949 SAEIT

-975 AALNLFREGDLAMA
+975 AVLNLFREGDLAMA
-989 RSFDAYSPTFW
+989 RSFDSYSPTFW
-1000 WRKVVSIGADYMDL
+1000 WRKVVSTGADYIDL

-1046 QVLSCYGQNAPSFY
+1046 QILSCYGQDAPSFH
-1060 IYDGISGYS
+1060 IHDGIAGYS
-1069 LEGCLH
+1069 LEGTLR
-1075 SGVETVDGKASLFV
+1075 SGFDTVDGKASFFV

-1132 AQNKIRAGFSGGDA
+1132 AEGNIRAGFSGGDA

-1154 MVMFGGADNTKGT
+1154 LVMFAGADDTKGT
-1167 TDEQIAGSKTRMY
+1167 TDEQIAGSKTKIY
-1180 EDGHLVTESAEVKG
+1180 EDGHLVTRSAEIEG

-1209 EVRNLSYSTPE
+1209 
-1220 QGWNIH
+1220 GIH
-1226 SLIGQNDQLGRETPL
+1226 SMTYDSMDKSWKTHNLVGQNDQLNRETPL
-1241 SEYAPRFISEI
+1241 SESFPRFISEI
-1252 AISDTESYFSYI
+1252 SVSDTEPYFSYI
-1264 ITRDKAVV
+1264 VTKDKATVV
-1272 AENDNIVARYGI
+1272 RDSNTISKYSIGVAAPCPAYSGGGWVVGPNGEVLFNTISGVKRTHLTIIHQGKDCATGTHVRI
-1284 GCSAPTPAGGT
+1284 GMEVDCA
-1295 SGYVIGPDGNLLYHK
+1295 L
-1310 VGGPFSRHMKIV
+1310 
-1322 HAGGKAASGKNV
+1322 GKN
-1334 RVGMEANC
+1334 E
-1342 SMGPNETGQNYAF
+1342 SGQCYAY
-1355 MSKDGMFAGLRP
+1355 KATRGMFAGLRP

-1378 GKDEGTSY
+1378 RKDEGASY

-1393 IDHTVIID
+1393 IDHTVIVE
-1401 SAGELTLYL
+1401 SQSPLTLYL
-1410 PQEPKYG
+1410 PKAPLTG
-1417 QYYEIIQVTTAK
+1417 QHYEIMQVLNGLS
-1429 LTIVGGKGTAPHR
+1429 LTVNGNGKK
-1442 IYNIRQGM
+1442 IYAIGA
-1450 TDTSQWAADRGTWR
+1450 SLLADAHTLDGKSRWVLDYVDGQ
-1464 LYWSKENDTWYL
+1464 WYL
-1476 DYRTIV
+1476 SYTVY

>member
-1 MLKEILI
+1 M
-8 LKTSGLSGVE
+8 KTSGLSGVE
-18 SDFLVDGSV
+18 SDFLVDGGV

-111 VSGADQDRPR
+111 VSGAEQDRPR
-121 SNTASFSFYGTVRE
+121 SNTTSFSFYGTIRE

-140 SEVMDYAGLGVVSRV
+140 TEVMDYAGLGVVSRV

-195 QRPCI
+195 QKPCI

-225 RTNAGQKVVN
+225 RTNAGQKAVN

-268 KVRIADPVRAAR
+268 TVRIADPVKAAR
-280 IIGQPLTYSK
+280 IIGQPLSYSK
-290 EDSVITSVKGLFSV
+290 DAGPVVSVRAWFSV
-304 NAYNDTDKTVHTSL
+304 NAYNKTLGLDQTSL
-318 DNPIL
+318 DNEVRAGQQVAAREKRRDSDGDNVVYVYL
-323 PGQRASAAEKKANG
+323 PAG
-337 DDVFVYIP
+337 Y
-345 KGNYINSKHG
+345 YTNSLFEMG
-355 VDVSFYATA
+355 VT
-364 ACVVRFRLFVIAAAG
+364 LFVTAPCRVKFGLTLSTQQGMTGSRWSLCSVDGGSELAG
-379 NSKYQWVLY
+379 GY
-388 SDGKAVSRGY
+388 SR
-398 KQEPDT
+398 EPEINISDT
-404 TDLDIRIPAAGAYVF
+404 GAYRLTVRNRISSGTDIYLSNYDGIFGEF
-419 SANMEMNHGAH
+419 S
-430 TWLQDTHGFAANFE
+430 
-444 GLDVLGGGA
+444 GLKVTGSA
-453 LFWKKGKDI
+453 PMSWKKGQDS
-462 VSLASCGLEIVS
+462 VSLGSCGLEIVS
-474 GTPQEGDTITVRNVV
+474 GTPQEGDTITVRNIVY
-489 DGDGVRKYP
+489 GDGVRKYP
-498 ICSRLMPYI
+498 ACSRLMPYI

-512 ARGRFYDAVNSR
+512 ARGRFYDAVNSK
-524 EAFVRRYSALYPES
+524 EAFVQRYADLYPES
-538 TMLESIYDRIYG
+538 AALEGIYDRIYG
-550 DGDGHVSFLNPIERS
+550 DGDGHIEFLNPIERS

-589 GGRMDALA
+589 GGRMDELA
-597 AVDFDTR
+597 AVDFDTD
-604 DDDSTLETDGSKYA
+604 DDDSTLETDESKYA

-639 HALEGAEMQISM
+639 HALGGAEMQISM
-651 TSGPCAGCTF
+651 TSGPCAGCSF

-675 VKGDGSLERDNKGN
+675 VRGDGTLDRDGKGN
-689 VVFDE
+689 VLFDSS
-694 YGQPAQNDTRTTE
+694 GQPVQNDTRAAE

-790 PRLDENATVLVE
+790 PLLDENATVLVE

-877 DTARGNPAFLN
+877 DTAKGRPTFLN
-888 GLRIGNY
+888 GLRVGNY
-895 TPGMLGTGGAL
+895 TPGLLGTGGAL

-949 SVEIT
+949 SMEIT

-1000 WRKVVSIGADYMDL
+1000 WRKVVSIGTDYMDL

-1046 QVLSCYGQNAPSFY
+1046 QILSCYGQDAPSFH
-1060 IYDGISGYS
+1060 IHDGIAGYS
-1069 LEGCLH
+1069 LEGTLR
-1075 SGVETVDGKASLFV
+1075 SGFDTVDGKASFFV

-1100 KQYIESDGGNLVVT
+1100 KQYIESKDGNLTVT

-1123 MSGLLAVND
+1123 MSGLLAVKD
-1132 AQNKIRAGFSGGDA
+1132 ADENIRAGFSGGDA

-1154 MVMFGGADNTKGT
+1154 MVMFGGADNTKET
-1167 TDEQIAGSKTRMY
+1167 TDEQIAGSRTKMY

-1226 SLIGQNDQLGRETPL
+1226 SLVGQNDQLGRETPL

-1264 ITRDKAVV
+1264 ITRDKAAV

-1295 SGYVIGPDGNLLYHK
+1295 SGYVFGPDGNLLYHK

-1334 RVGMEANC
+1334 RVGMEADC

-1378 GKDEGTSY
+1378 GKDEGAAY

-1393 IDHTVIID
+1393 IDHTVIVE
-1401 SAGELTLYL
+1401 SQGSLTLYL
-1410 PQEPKYG
+1410 PKAPLTG
-1417 QYYEIIQVTTAK
+1417 QHYEIMQVLNGLS
-1429 LTIVGGKGTAPHR
+1429 LTVNGNGKK
-1442 IYNIRQGM
+1442 IYAIGA
-1450 TDTSQWAADRGTWR
+1450 SLLADAHTLDGKSRWVLDYVDGQ
-1464 LYWSKENDTWYL
+1464 WYL
-1476 DYRTIV
+1476 SYTVY

>member
-1 MLKEILI
+1 M
-8 LKTSGLSGVE
+8 KTSGLSGVE
-18 SDFLVDGSV
+18 SDFLVDGGV

-111 VSGADQDRPR
+111 VSGAEQDRPR
-121 SNTASFSFYGTVRE
+121 SNTTSFSFYGTIRE

-140 SEVMDYAGLGVVSRV
+140 TEVMDYAGLGVVSRV

-195 QRPCI
+195 QKPCI

-225 RTNAGQKVVN
+225 RTNAGQKAVN

-268 KVRIADPVRAAR
+268 TVRIADPVKAAR
-280 IIGQPLTYSK
+280 IIGQPLSYSK
-290 EDSVITSVKGLFSV
+290 DAGPVVSVRAWFSV
-304 NAYNDTDKTVHTSL
+304 NAYNKTLGLDQTSL
-318 DNPIL
+318 DNEVRAGQQVAAREKRRDSDGDNVVYVYL
-323 PGQRASAAEKKANG
+323 PAG
-337 DDVFVYIP
+337 Y
-345 KGNYINSKHG
+345 YTNSLFEMG
-355 VDVSFYATA
+355 VT
-364 ACVVRFRLFVIAAAG
+364 LFVTAPCRVKFGLTLSTQQGMTGSRWSLCSVDGGSELAG
-379 NSKYQWVLY
+379 GY
-388 SDGKAVSRGY
+388 SR
-398 KQEPDT
+398 EPEINISDT
-404 TDLDIRIPAAGAYVF
+404 GAYRLTVRNRISSGTDIYLSNYDGIFGEF
-419 SANMEMNHGAH
+419 S
-430 TWLQDTHGFAANFE
+430 
-444 GLDVLGGGA
+444 GLKVTGSA
-453 LFWKKGKDI
+453 PMSWKKGQDS
-462 VSLASCGLEIVS
+462 VSLGSCGLEIVS
-474 GTPQEGDTITVRNVV
+474 GTPQEGDTITVRNIVY
-489 DGDGVRKYP
+489 GDGVRKYP
-498 ICSRLMPYI
+498 ACSRLMPYI

-512 ARGRFYDAVNSR
+512 ARGRFYDAVNSK
-524 EAFVRRYSALYPES
+524 EAFVQRYADLYPES
-538 TMLESIYDRIYG
+538 AALEGIYDRIYG
-550 DGDGHVSFLNPIERS
+550 DGDGHIEFLNPIERS

-589 GGRMDALA
+589 GGRMDELA
-597 AVDFDTR
+597 AVDFDTD
-604 DDDSTLETDGSKYA
+604 DDDSTLETDESKYA

-639 HALEGAEMQISM
+639 HALGGAEMQISM
-651 TSGPCAGCTF
+651 TSGPCAGCSF

-675 VKGDGSLERDNKGN
+675 VRGDGTLDRDGKGN
-689 VVFDE
+689 VLFDSS
-694 YGQPAQNDTRTTE
+694 GQPVQNDTRAAE

-790 PRLDENATVLVE
+790 PLLDENATVLVE

-877 DTARGNPAFLN
+877 DTAKGRPTFLN
-888 GLRIGNY
+888 GLRVGNY
-895 TPGMLGTGGAL
+895 TPGLLGTGGAL

-949 SVEIT
+949 SMEIT

-1000 WRKVVSIGADYMDL
+1000 WRKVVSIGTDYMDL

-1046 QVLSCYGQNAPSFY
+1046 QILSCYGQDAPSFH
-1060 IYDGISGYS
+1060 IHDGIAGYS
-1069 LEGCLH
+1069 LEGTLR
-1075 SGVETVDGKASLFV
+1075 SGFDTVDGKASFFV

-1100 KQYIESDGGNLVVT
+1100 KQYIESKDGNLTVT

-1123 MSGLLAVND
+1123 MSGLLAVKD
-1132 AQNKIRAGFSGGDA
+1132 ADENIRAGFSGGGA

-1154 MVMFGGADNTKGT
+1154 MVMFGGADNTKET
-1167 TDEQIAGSKTRMY
+1167 TDEQIAGSRTKMY

-1226 SLIGQNDQLGRETPL
+1226 SLVGQNDQLGRETPL

-1264 ITRDKAVV
+1264 ITRDKAAV

-1295 SGYVIGPDGNLLYHK
+1295 SGYVFGPDGNLLYHK

-1334 RVGMEANC
+1334 RVGMEADC

-1378 GKDEGTSY
+1378 GKDEGAAY

-1393 IDHTVIID
+1393 IDHTVIVE
-1401 SAGELTLYL
+1401 SQGSLTLYL
-1410 PQEPKYG
+1410 PKAPLTG
-1417 QYYEIIQVTTAK
+1417 QHYEIMQVLNGLS
-1429 LTIVGGKGTAPHR
+1429 LTVNGNGKK
-1442 IYNIRQGM
+1442 IYAIGA
-1450 TDTSQWAADRGTWR
+1450 SLLADAHTLDGKSRWVLDYVDGQ
-1464 LYWSKENDTWYL
+1464 WYL
-1476 DYRTIV
+1476 SYTVY

>member
-18 SDFLVDGSV
+18 SDFLVDGGV

-111 VSGADQDRPR
+111 VSGAEQDRPR
-121 SNTASFSFYGTVRE
+121 SNTTSFSFYGTIRE

-140 SEVMDYAGLGVVSRV
+140 TEVMDYAGLGVVSRV

-195 QRPCI
+195 QKPCI

-225 RTNAGQKVVN
+225 RTNAGQKAVN

-248 YYPNLSPAG
+248 YYPNMSPAG

-268 KVRIADPVRAAR
+268 TVRIADPVKAAR
-280 IIGQPLTYSK
+280 IIGQPISYSK
-290 EDSVITSVKGLFSV
+290 DAGPVVSVRAWFSV
-304 NAYNDTDKTVHTSL
+304 NAYNKTLGLDQTSL
-318 DNPIL
+318 DNEVRAGQQVAAREKRRDSDGDNVVYVYL
-323 PGQRASAAEKKANG
+323 PAG
-337 DDVFVYIP
+337 Y
-345 KGNYINSKHG
+345 YTNSLFELG
-355 VDVSFYATA
+355 VT
-364 ACVVRFRLFVIAAAG
+364 LFVTAPCRVKFGLTLSTQQGMTGSRWSLCSVDGGSELAG
-379 NSKYQWVLY
+379 GY
-388 SDGKAVSRGY
+388 SR
-398 KQEPDT
+398 EPEINISDT
-404 TDLDIRIPAAGAYVF
+404 GAYRLTVRNRISSGTDIYLSNYDGIFGEF
-419 SANMEMNHGAH
+419 S
-430 TWLQDTHGFAANFE
+430 
-444 GLDVLGGGA
+444 GLKVTGSA
-453 LFWKKGKDI
+453 PMSWKKGQDS
-462 VSLASCGLEIVS
+462 VSLGSCGLEIVS
-474 GTPQEGDTITVRNVV
+474 GTPQEGDTITVRNIVY
-489 DGDGVRKYP
+489 GDGVRKYP
-498 ICSRLMPYI
+498 ACSRLMPYI

-512 ARGRFYDAVNSR
+512 ARGRFYDAVNSK
-524 EAFVRRYSALYPES
+524 EAFVQRYADLYPES
-538 TMLESIYDRIYG
+538 AALEGIYDRIYG
-550 DGDGHVSFLNPIERS
+550 DGDGHIEFLNPIERS

-589 GGRMDALA
+589 GGRMDELA
-597 AVDFDTR
+597 AVDFDTD
-604 DDDSTLETDGSKYA
+604 DDDSTLETDESKYA

-639 HALEGAEMQISM
+639 HALGGAEMQISM
-651 TSGPCAGCTF
+651 TSGPCAGCSF

-675 VKGDGSLERDNKGN
+675 VRGDGTLDRDGKGN
-689 VVFDE
+689 VLFDSS
-694 YGQPAQNDTRTTE
+694 GQPVQNDTRAAE

-790 PRLDENATVLVE
+790 PLLDENATVLVE

-877 DTARGNPAFLN
+877 DTAKGRPTFLN
-888 GLRIGNY
+888 GLRVGNY
-895 TPGMLGTGGAL
+895 TPGLLGTGGAL

-949 SVEIT
+949 SMEIT

-1000 WRKVVSIGADYMDL
+1000 WRKVVSIGTDYMDL

-1046 QVLSCYGQNAPSFY
+1046 QILSCYGQDAPSFH
-1060 IYDGISGYS
+1060 IHDGIAGYS
-1069 LEGCLH
+1069 LEGTLR
-1075 SGVETVDGKASLFV
+1075 SGFDTVDGKASFFV

-1100 KQYIESDGGNLVVT
+1100 KQYIESKDGNLTVT

-1123 MSGLLAVND
+1123 MSGLLAVKD
-1132 AQNKIRAGFSGGDA
+1132 ADENIRAGFSGGDA

-1154 MVMFGGADNTKGT
+1154 MVMFGGADNTKET
-1167 TDEQIAGSKTRMY
+1167 TDEQIAGSRTKMY

-1226 SLIGQNDQLGRETPL
+1226 SLVGQNDQLGRETPL

-1264 ITRDKAVV
+1264 ITRDKAAV

-1295 SGYVIGPDGNLLYHK
+1295 SGYVFGPDGNLLYHK

-1334 RVGMEANC
+1334 RVGMEADC

-1378 GKDEGTSY
+1378 GKDEGAAY

-1393 IDHTVIID
+1393 IDHTVIVE
-1401 SAGELTLYL
+1401 SQGSLTLYL
-1410 PQEPKYG
+1410 PKAPLTG
-1417 QYYEIIQVTTAK
+1417 QHYEIMQVLNGLS
-1429 LTIVGGKGTAPHR
+1429 LTVNGNGKK
-1442 IYNIRQGM
+1442 IYAIGA
-1450 TDTSQWAADRGTWR
+1450 SLLADAHTLDGKSRWVLDYVDGQ
-1464 LYWSKENDTWYL
+1464 WYL
-1476 DYRTIV
+1476 SYTVY

>member
-92 LTFMLELDRV
+92 LTFVLELDMV

-111 VSGADQDRPR
+111 VSGAGQDRPR
-121 SNTASFSFYGTVRE
+121 SNTTSFSFYGTVRE

-140 SEVMDYAGLGVVSRV
+140 TEVMDYAGLGVVSRV

-195 QRPCI
+195 QKPCI

-225 RTNAGQKVVN
+225 RTNAGQKAVN
-235 RCTGYGSGDNIPY
+235 RCTGYGSEDNIPY
-248 YYPNLSPAG
+248 YYPNLSPEG
-257 DIEAVTNRGGL
+257 DIEAVTNRAGL
-268 KVRIADPVRAAR
+268 TVRIADPVKAAR
-280 IIGQPLTYSK
+280 LIGQPLSYSK
-290 EDSVITSVKGLFSV
+290 DAEPVVSVKAWFSV
-304 NAYNDTDKTVHTSL
+304 NAYNKTLGLDQTSL
-318 DNPIL
+318 DNEVRA
-323 PGQRASAAEKKANG
+323 GQKVAARETKRDG
-337 DDVFVYIP
+337 DDVYVYLP
-345 KGNYINSKHG
+345 AGYYTNALFEMG
-355 VDVSFYATA
+355 LT
-364 ACVVRFRLFVIAAAG
+364 LFVTAPCRVKFGVTLSTQRGMTGSRWSLCSVDGGSELAG
-379 NSKYQWVLY
+379 GY
-388 SDGKAVSRGY
+388 S
-398 KQEPDT
+398 QEPEINIPDT
-404 TDLDIRIPAAGAYVF
+404 GAYRLTVRNRISSGTDIYLSGYDGIFGEF
-419 SANMEMNHGAH
+419 S
-430 TWLQDTHGFAANFE
+430 
-444 GLDVLGGGA
+444 GLKVTGSA
-453 LFWKKGKDI
+453 PMSWKKGQDI
-462 VSLASCGLEIVS
+462 VNLNSCGLEIVS

-489 DGDGVRKYP
+489 YGDGVRKYP

-512 ARGRFYDAVNSR
+512 AKGRFYDAVNSK
-524 EAFVRRYSALYPES
+524 EAFVQRYADLYPES
-538 TMLESIYDRIYG
+538 TVLEGIYDRIYG
-550 DGDGHVSFLNPIERS
+550 DGDGYIKFLNPIERS

-589 GGRMDALA
+589 GGRMDAIV
-597 AVDFDTR
+597 AVDFDTD

-639 HALEGAEMQISM
+639 HALEGTEMQIGM
-651 TSGPCAGCTF
+651 TSGPCAGCSF

-675 VKGDGSLERDNKGN
+675 VRGDGTLDRDGKGN
-689 VVFDE
+689 VLFDS
-694 YGQPAQNDTRTTE
+694 YGQPVQNDTRAAE
-707 VWLCLEKDTTT
+707 VWLCLEKDTAT

-856 AVSGIDVTR
+856 AVSGMDVTR
-865 LGLPYFLRKDID
+865 LGLPYFLRKDVD
-877 DTARGNPAFLN
+877 DTAKGRPTFLN

-895 TPGMLGTGGAL
+895 TPGLLGTGGAL
-906 GVDSFGNSTAE
+906 KVDSFGNSTAE
-917 VDFLNVRKKAVF
+917 VDFLSVRKKAVF

-934 QKTKSVGGQL
+934 QKTRSAAGQL
-944 IVSCA
+944 IISCA
-949 SVEIT
+949 SAEIT

-975 AALNLFREGDLAMA
+975 AVLNLFREGDLAMA

-1000 WRKVVSIGADYMDL
+1000 WRKVVSTGADYIDL

-1046 QVLSCYGQNAPSFY
+1046 QILSCYGQNAPSFH
-1060 IYDGISGYS
+1060 IHDGIAGYS
-1069 LEGCLH
+1069 LEGTLR
-1075 SGVETVDGKASLFV
+1075 SGFDTVDGKASFFV

-1132 AQNKIRAGFSGGDA
+1132 AEGNIRAGFSGGDA

-1154 MVMFGGADNTKGT
+1154 MVLFGGADDTKGT
-1167 TDEQIAGSKTRMY
+1167 TDEQIAGSKTKMY
-1180 EDGHLVTESAEVKG
+1180 EDGHIESESAKIRG

-1209 EVRNLSYSTPE
+1209 E
-1220 QGWNIH
+1220 IH
-1226 SLIGQNDQLGRETPL
+1226 SMTYDSMDKSWKTHNLVGQNDQLNRETPL
-1241 SEYAPRFISEI
+1241 SESFPRFISEI
-1252 AISDTESYFSYI
+1252 SVSDTEPYFSYI
-1264 ITRDKAVV
+1264 VTKDKATVV
-1272 AENDNIVARYGI
+1272 RDSNTISKYSIGVAAPCPAYSSGGWVVGPNGEVLFNTISGVKRTHLTIIHQGKDCATGTHVRI
-1284 GCSAPTPAGGT
+1284 GLEVDCA
-1295 SGYVIGPDGNLLYHK
+1295 L
-1310 VGGPFSRHMKIV
+1310 
-1322 HAGGKAASGKNV
+1322 GKN
-1334 RVGMEANC
+1334 E
-1342 SMGPNETGQNYAF
+1342 SGQCYAY
-1355 MSKDGMFAGLRP
+1355 KATRGMFAGLRP

-1378 GKDEGTSY
+1378 GKDEGASY

-1393 IDHTVIID
+1393 IDHTVIVE
-1401 SAGELTLYL
+1401 SQSPLTLYL
-1410 PQEPKYG
+1410 PKAPLTG
-1417 QYYEIIQVTTAK
+1417 QHYEIMQVLNGLS
-1429 LTIVGGKGTAPHR
+1429 LTVNGNGKK
-1442 IYNIRQGM
+1442 IYAIGASLLANAHTLDGKSRWVLDYVDGQ
-1450 TDTSQWAADRGTWR
+1450 
-1464 LYWSKENDTWYL
+1464 WYL
-1476 DYRTIV
+1476 SYTVY

>member
-18 SDFLVDGSV
+18 SDFLVDGGV

-111 VSGADQDRPR
+111 VSGAEQDRPR
-121 SNTASFSFYGTVRE
+121 SNTTSFSFYGTIRE

-140 SEVMDYAGLGVVSRV
+140 TEVMDYAGLGVVSRV

-195 QRPCI
+195 QKPCI

-225 RTNAGQKVVN
+225 RTNAGQKAVN

-268 KVRIADPVRAAR
+268 TVRIADPVKAAR
-280 IIGQPLTYSK
+280 IIGQPLSYSK
-290 EDSVITSVKGLFSV
+290 DAGPVVSVRAWFSV
-304 NAYNDTDKTVHTSL
+304 NAYNKTLGLDQTSL
-318 DNPIL
+318 DNEVRAGQQVAAREKRRDSDGDNVVYVYL
-323 PGQRASAAEKKANG
+323 PAG
-337 DDVFVYIP
+337 Y
-345 KGNYINSKHG
+345 YTNSLFEMG
-355 VDVSFYATA
+355 VT
-364 ACVVRFRLFVIAAAG
+364 LFVTAPCRVKFGLTLSTQQGMTGSRWSLCSVDGGSELAG
-379 NSKYQWVLY
+379 GY
-388 SDGKAVSRGY
+388 SR
-398 KQEPDT
+398 EPEINISDT
-404 TDLDIRIPAAGAYVF
+404 GAYRLTVRNRISSGTDIYLSNYDGIFGEF
-419 SANMEMNHGAH
+419 S
-430 TWLQDTHGFAANFE
+430 
-444 GLDVLGGGA
+444 GLKVTGSA
-453 LFWKKGKDI
+453 PMSWKKGQDS
-462 VSLASCGLEIVS
+462 VSLGSCGLEIVS
-474 GTPQEGDTITVRNVV
+474 GTPQEGDTITVRNIAY
-489 DGDGVRKYP
+489 GDGVRKYP
-498 ICSRLMPYI
+498 ACSRLMPYI

-512 ARGRFYDAVNSR
+512 ARGRFYDAVNSK
-524 EAFVRRYSALYPES
+524 EAFVQRYADLYPES
-538 TMLESIYDRIYG
+538 AALEGIYDRIYG
-550 DGDGHVSFLNPIERS
+550 DGDGHIEFLNPIERS

-589 GGRMDALA
+589 GGRMDELA
-597 AVDFDTR
+597 AVDFDTD
-604 DDDSTLETDGSKYA
+604 DDDSTLETDESKYA

-639 HALEGAEMQISM
+639 HALGGAEMQISM
-651 TSGPCAGCTF
+651 TSGPCAGCSF

-675 VKGDGSLERDNKGN
+675 VRGDGTLDRDGKGN
-689 VVFDE
+689 VLFDSS
-694 YGQPAQNDTRTTE
+694 GQPVQNDTRAAE

-790 PRLDENATVLVE
+790 PLLDENATVLVE

-877 DTARGNPAFLN
+877 DTAKGRPTFLN
-888 GLRIGNY
+888 GLRVGNY
-895 TPGMLGTGGAL
+895 TPGLLGTGGAL

-949 SVEIT
+949 SMEIT

-1000 WRKVVSIGADYMDL
+1000 WRKVVSIGTDYMDL

-1046 QVLSCYGQNAPSFY
+1046 QILSCYGQDAPSFH
-1060 IYDGISGYS
+1060 IHDGIAGYS
-1069 LEGCLH
+1069 LEGTLR
-1075 SGVETVDGKASLFV
+1075 SGFDTVDGKASFFV

-1100 KQYIESDGGNLVVT
+1100 KQYIESKDGNLTVT

-1123 MSGLLAVND
+1123 MSGLLAVKD
-1132 AQNKIRAGFSGGDA
+1132 ADENIRAGFSGGDA

-1154 MVMFGGADNTKGT
+1154 MVMFGGADNTKET
-1167 TDEQIAGSKTRMY
+1167 TDEQIAGSRTKMY

-1226 SLIGQNDQLGRETPL
+1226 SLVGQNDQLGRETPL

-1264 ITRDKAVV
+1264 ITRDKAAV

-1295 SGYVIGPDGNLLYHK
+1295 SGYVFGPDGNLLYHK

-1334 RVGMEANC
+1334 RVGMEADC

-1378 GKDEGTSY
+1378 GKDEGAAY

-1393 IDHTVIID
+1393 IDHTVIVE
-1401 SAGELTLYL
+1401 SQGSLTLYL
-1410 PQEPKYG
+1410 PKAPLTG
-1417 QYYEIIQVTTAK
+1417 QHYEIMQVLNGLS
-1429 LTIVGGKGTAPHR
+1429 LTVNGNGKK
-1442 IYNIRQGM
+1442 IYAIGA
-1450 TDTSQWAADRGTWR
+1450 SLLADAHTLDGKSRWVLDYVDGQ
-1464 LYWSKENDTWYL
+1464 WYL
-1476 DYRTIV
+1476 SYTVY

>member
-111 VSGADQDRPR
+111 VSGAEQDRPR
-121 SNTASFSFYGTVRE
+121 SNTTSFSFYGTIRE

-140 SEVMDYAGLGVVSRV
+140 TEVMDYAGLGVVSRV

-195 QRPCI
+195 QKPCI

-225 RTNAGQKVVN
+225 RTNAGQKAVN

-248 YYPNLSPAG
+248 YYPNMSPAG

-268 KVRIADPVRAAR
+268 TVRIADPVKAAR
-280 IIGQPLTYSK
+280 IIGQPISYSK
-290 EDSVITSVKGLFSV
+290 DAGPVVSVRAWFSV
-304 NAYNDTDKTVHTSL
+304 NAYNKTLGLDQTSL
-318 DNPIL
+318 DNEVRAGQQVAAREKRRDSDGDNVVYVYL
-323 PGQRASAAEKKANG
+323 PAGYYTNSLFELG
-337 DDVFVYIP
+337 VTLFVTAPCRVKFGLTLSTQQGMTGSRWSLCSVDGGSELAGGYSREPEINISDT
-345 KGNYINSKHG
+345 GAYRLTVRNRINSG
-355 VDVSFYATA
+355 TDIYLSNY
-364 ACVVRFRLFVIAAAG
+364 
-379 NSKYQWVLY
+379 
-388 SDGKAVSRGY
+388 DGIFG
-398 KQEPDT
+398 E
-404 TDLDIRIPAAGAYVF
+404 F
-419 SANMEMNHGAH
+419 S
-430 TWLQDTHGFAANFE
+430 
-444 GLDVLGGGA
+444 GLKVTGSA
-453 LFWKKGKDI
+453 PMSWKKGQDS
-462 VSLASCGLEIVS
+462 VSLGSCGLEIVS
-474 GTPQEGDTITVRNVV
+474 GTPQEGDTITVRNIAY
-489 DGDGVRKYP
+489 GDGVRKYP
-498 ICSRLMPYI
+498 ACSRLMPYI

-512 ARGRFYDAVNSR
+512 ARGRFYDAVNSK
-524 EAFVRRYSALYPES
+524 EAFVQRYADLYPES
-538 TMLESIYDRIYG
+538 AALEGIYDRIYG
-550 DGDGHVSFLNPIERS
+550 DGDGHIEFLNPIERS

-589 GGRMDALA
+589 GGRMDELA
-597 AVDFDTR
+597 AVDFDTD
-604 DDDSTLETDGSKYA
+604 DDDSTLETDESKYA

-639 HALEGAEMQISM
+639 HALGGAEMQISM
-651 TSGPCAGCTF
+651 TSGPCAGCSF
-661 PIRVAKDGRTNLVK
+661 PIRVAKDGKTNLVK
-675 VKGDGSLERDNKGN
+675 VRGDGTLDRDGKGN
-689 VVFDE
+689 VLFDSS
-694 YGQPAQNDTRTTE
+694 GQPVQNDTRAAE

-790 PRLDENATVLVE
+790 PLLDENATVLVE

-877 DTARGNPAFLN
+877 DTAKGRPTFLN

-895 TPGMLGTGGAL
+895 TPGLLGTGGAL
-906 GVDSFGNSTAE
+906 KVDSFGNSNAE
-917 VDFLNVRKKAVF
+917 VDFLSVRKKATF

-934 QKTKSVGGQL
+934 QKTRSAGGQL
-944 IVSCA
+944 IISCA
-949 SVEIT
+949 SAEIT

-975 AALNLFREGDLAMA
+975 AVLNLFREGDLAMA

-1000 WRKVVSIGADYMDL
+1000 WRKVVSTGADYIDL

-1046 QVLSCYGQNAPSFY
+1046 QILSCYGQDAPSFH
-1060 IYDGISGYS
+1060 IHDGIAGYS
-1069 LEGCLH
+1069 LEGTLR
-1075 SGVETVDGKASLFV
+1075 SGFDTVDGKASFFV

-1100 KQYIESDGGNLVVT
+1100 KQYIESKDGNLTVT

-1123 MSGLLAVND
+1123 MSGLLAVKD
-1132 AQNKIRAGFSGGDA
+1132 ADENIRAGFSGGDA

-1154 MVMFGGADNTKGT
+1154 MVMFGGADNTKET
-1167 TDEQIAGSKTRMY
+1167 TDEQIAGSRTKMY

-1226 SLIGQNDQLGRETPL
+1226 SLVGQNDQLGRETPL

-1264 ITRDKAVV
+1264 ITRDKAAV

-1295 SGYVIGPDGNLLYHK
+1295 SGYVFGPDGNLLYHK

-1334 RVGMEANC
+1334 RVGMEADC

-1378 GKDEGTSY
+1378 GKDEGAAY

-1393 IDHTVIID
+1393 IDHTVIVE
-1401 SAGELTLYL
+1401 SQGSLTLYL
-1410 PQEPKYG
+1410 PKAPLTG
-1417 QYYEIIQVTTAK
+1417 QHYEIMQVLNGLS
-1429 LTIVGGKGTAPHR
+1429 LTVNGNGKK
-1442 IYNIRQGM
+1442 IYAIGA
-1450 TDTSQWAADRGTWR
+1450 SLLADAHTLDGKSRWVLDYVDGQ
-1464 LYWSKENDTWYL
+1464 WYL
-1476 DYRTIV
+1476 SYTVY

>member
-18 SDFLVDGSV
+18 SDFLVDGGV

-47 TLKCRECL
+47 SLKCRECL

-92 LTFMLELDRV
+92 LTFVLELDMV

-111 VSGADQDRPR
+111 VSGAGQDRPR
-121 SNTASFSFYGTVRE
+121 SNTTSFSFYGTVRE

-140 SEVMDYAGLGVVSRV
+140 TEVMDYAGLGVVSRV

-195 QRPCI
+195 QKPCI

-225 RTNAGQKVVN
+225 RTNAGQKAVN
-235 RCTGYGSGDNIPY
+235 RCTGYGSEDNIPY

-257 DIEAVTNRGGL
+257 DIEAVTNRAGL
-268 KVRIADPVRAAR
+268 TVRIADPVKAAR
-280 IIGQPLTYSK
+280 LIGQPLSYSK
-290 EDSVITSVKGLFSV
+290 DAEPVVSVKAWFSV
-304 NAYNDTDKTVHTSL
+304 NAYNKTLGLDRTSL
-318 DNPIL
+318 DNEVRA
-323 PGQRASAAEKKANG
+323 GQKVAARETKRDG
-337 DDVFVYIP
+337 DDVYVYLP
-345 KGNYINSKHG
+345 AGYYTNALFEMG
-355 VDVSFYATA
+355 LT
-364 ACVVRFRLFVIAAAG
+364 LFVTAPCRVKFGVTLSTRRGMTGSRWSLCSVDGGSELAG
-379 NSKYQWVLY
+379 GY
-388 SDGKAVSRGY
+388 S
-398 KQEPDT
+398 QEPEINIPDT
-404 TDLDIRIPAAGAYVF
+404 GAYRLTVRNRISSGTDIYLSGYDGIFGEF
-419 SANMEMNHGAH
+419 S
-430 TWLQDTHGFAANFE
+430 
-444 GLDVLGGGA
+444 GLKVTGSA
-453 LFWKKGKDI
+453 PMSWKKGQDI
-462 VSLASCGLEIVS
+462 VNLNSCGLEIVS

-489 DGDGVRKYP
+489 YDEGVRKYP

-507 YRETV
+507 YRETL
-512 ARGRFYDAVNSR
+512 ARGRFYDAVNSK
-524 EAFVRRYSALYPES
+524 EAFVQRYADLYPES
-538 TMLESIYDRIYG
+538 TVLEGIYDRIYG
-550 DGDGHVSFLNPIERS
+550 DGDGHIKFLNPIERS

-597 AVDFDTR
+597 AVDFDTD
-604 DDDSTLETDGSKYA
+604 DDDSTLETDESKYA

-639 HALEGAEMQISM
+639 HALEGTEMQIGM
-651 TSGPCAGCTF
+651 TSGPCAGCSF

-675 VKGDGSLERDNKGN
+675 VRGDGTLDRDGKGN
-689 VVFDE
+689 VLFDS
-694 YGQPAQNDTRTTE
+694 YGQPVQNDTRAAE

-856 AVSGIDVTR
+856 AVSGMDVTR
-865 LGLPYFLRKDID
+865 LGLPYFLRKDVD
-877 DTARGNPAFLN
+877 DTAKGRPTFLN

-895 TPGMLGTGGAL
+895 TPGLLGTGGAL
-906 GVDSFGNSTAE
+906 EVDSFGNSTAE
-917 VDFLNVRKKAVF
+917 VDFLRVRKKAVF

-934 QKTKSVGGQL
+934 QKTRSASGQL
-944 IVSCA
+944 IISCA
-949 SVEIT
+949 SAEIT

-975 AALNLFREGDLAMA
+975 AVLNLFREGDLAMA

-1000 WRKVVSIGADYMDL
+1000 WRKVVSTGADYIDL

-1046 QVLSCYGQNAPSFY
+1046 QILSCYGQDAPSFH
-1060 IYDGISGYS
+1060 IHDGIAGYS
-1069 LEGCLH
+1069 LEGTLR
-1075 SGVETVDGKASLFV
+1075 SGFDTVDGKASFFV

-1123 MSGLLAVND
+1123 MSGLFAVND
-1132 AQNKIRAGFSGGDA
+1132 AEGNIRAGFSGGDA

-1154 MVMFGGADNTKGT
+1154 LVLFAGADDTKGT
-1167 TDEQIAGSKTRMY
+1167 TDEQIAGSKTRIY
-1180 EDGHLVTESAEVKG
+1180 EDGHLVTRSAEIEG

-1209 EVRNLSYSTPE
+1209 
-1220 QGWNIH
+1220 GIH
-1226 SLIGQNDQLGRETPL
+1226 SMTYDSMDKSWKTHNLVGQNDQLNRETPL
-1241 SEYAPRFISEI
+1241 SESFPRFISEI
-1252 AISDTESYFSYI
+1252 SVSDTEPYFSYI
-1264 ITRDKAVV
+1264 VTKDKATVV
-1272 AENDNIVARYGI
+1272 RDSNTISKYSIGVAAPCPAYSGGGWVVGPNGEVLFNTISGVKRTHLTIIHQGKDCATGTHVRI
-1284 GCSAPTPAGGT
+1284 GLEVDCA
-1295 SGYVIGPDGNLLYHK
+1295 L
-1310 VGGPFSRHMKIV
+1310 
-1322 HAGGKAASGKNV
+1322 GKN
-1334 RVGMEANC
+1334 E
-1342 SMGPNETGQNYAF
+1342 SGQCYAY
-1355 MSKDGMFAGLRP
+1355 KATRGMFAGLRP

-1378 GKDEGTSY
+1378 GKDEGASY
-1386 GDNTLRD
+1386 GNNTLRD
-1393 IDHTVIID
+1393 IDHTVIVE
-1401 SAGELTLYL
+1401 SQGPLTLYL
-1410 PQEPKYG
+1410 PKAPLTG
-1417 QYYEIIQVTTAK
+1417 QHYEIMQVLNGLS
-1429 LTIVGGKGTAPHR
+1429 LTVNGNGKK
-1442 IYNIRQGM
+1442 IYAIGA
-1450 TDTSQWAADRGTWR
+1450 SLLADAHTLDGKSRWVLDYVDGQ
-1464 LYWSKENDTWYL
+1464 WYL
-1476 DYRTIV
+1476 SYTVY